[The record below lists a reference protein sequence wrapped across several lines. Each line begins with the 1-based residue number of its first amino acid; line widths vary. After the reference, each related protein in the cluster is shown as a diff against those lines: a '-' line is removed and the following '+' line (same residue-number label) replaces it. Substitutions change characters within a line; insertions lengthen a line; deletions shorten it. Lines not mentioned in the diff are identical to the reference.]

1 MAYIVFHTT
10 AFLNEDDTSSMTA
23 AALKAAGITSVKG
36 YGGIDVPVNSEGYLT
51 NPAQHLPAGM
61 LDKLKRAWTASDGNA
76 NTFFNQNI
84 DGTPVKDILAQ
95 CPSQQ
100 SYGIAK
106 ELGLPDGTSV
116 PCKAF
121 TDHDYQRIKYKSGS
135 SVPTSDGT
143 DGGAGD
149 GAAGGTGDGAAGG
162 TGDGGTGD
170 GAADGTGDGGTGDG
184 AADGTGDWWSFFGS
198 KEFLIGAVA
207 VAGVIALIKTL
218 GNTIKARFRKCAK
231 VLYRMQKDFG
241 TKENGMDMKAVLPGV
256 GSKIMDWLG
265 MLWGSKTGKG
275 KNKGALGLRPFVDNY
290 KNELSADYQEARKAF
305 NMIASAGK
313 GIDVKKGEEQTS
325 GKMNNLQGES
335 QAVIYSS
342 FSEMLKSEPLN
353 EEETALNEALGVGAI
368 VALGSVAIKGGMY
381 LFSKKD
387 KNGNDV
393 GSAKAVQVTHQSTR
407 EICYSILNMFFSK
420 YFNMKAVSEKM
431 GMNVD
436 SLGDIDKSNVD
447 KFAKLAQAM
456 KQEQASGKGSKM
468 YARVEKNYNKMID
481 AYVRIANNVVNNF
494 ETYTKNSKGKDGKVK
509 TLSEKDANLLV
520 ASVEKLRAEV
530 NRQEDGYR
538 NNFFRVVNAI
548 ITSPEYTTYLDFI
561 IKDVIPVFKT
571 GLASDAD
578 FVLDIVPKVGE
589 YYILQQTNQQTELA
603 GGDTAKGNVVLA
615 RVLGF
620 DQSGEKSK
628 NPVIKFARVALLK
641 DPGLL
646 IRNSKNEYDMSSYKE
661 ENLDRTAFGQ
671 ARGEN
676 ADRSQNGDNVELTYN
691 KWMALDPIIATNVPG
706 DDRDGEDMGKT
717 KLYHRVVKT
726 EDGRE
731 LDEYI
736 FGISTKVKEASTTEF
751 TEDTNISEATGKAE
765 IPSEREEREETL
777 SRDVPEE
784 ISTDNT
790 QQDIVKLA
798 CANVT
803 KGTDLAADVKT
814 NQFTGAFIFLGNKCT
829 AKEADEKFK
838 TLGFEALD
846 GKTKEKEQ
854 IENNIANSIGYTHV
868 ARQDAGNIASIDDAV
883 KKIETRQ
890 TTSENL
896 VAKVDAITNNLYQ
909 VMDTM
914 KNNVPANTL
923 THPFGFQG
931 FGTKCFVTLPKE
943 KGKSGYYKE
952 LPTGVKDKRG
962 LDIVFNY
969 YPALVTE
976 DGSPVDP
983 TPYIKAE
990 SAAGVKNNNESLQ
1003 EADGNDA
1010 SAAGQPSASTQG
1022 PDTSVGTQNT
1032 AKPQQGAQGATPAP
1046 AGILGVAI
1054 SCRNIISAKANQI
1067 LPFHTA
1073 KIDKESIKNAI
1084 IALINDLVKAQLI
1097 EPVRGENLG
1106 GGNRQTTATAES
1118 FSIEYDKYFNV
1129 AESFMSSFGFNR
1141 ANKLHVNRTIKS
1153 PKSKLT
1159 YYALSEN
1166 AWGDGSKLD
1175 PEKYIKES
1183 LDNILAK
1190 NSTYDEFAKLAKNSH
1205 SINLIKI
1212 AEDCS
1217 YNTALPYNRYQMLT
1231 AANPLYEGLV
1241 IVRFDERG
1249 KLAESIR
1256 LGVKK
1261 IYCETV

>member
-51 NPAQHLPAGM
+51 NPAQHLPDGM
-61 LDKLKRAWTASDGNA
+61 LDKLKGAWTSSNGDANA
-76 NTFFNQNI
+76 FFNQNI

-106 ELGLPDGTSV
+106 ELGLPDGTAV
-116 PCKAF
+116 PCKEF
-121 TDHDYQRIKYKSGS
+121 TDHDYQHIKYDSGS
-135 SVPTSDGT
+135 SVPPSSGT
-143 DGGAGD
+143 DAAGAGAADSVADAGAGAAAGAADSGSAVAGAGD
-149 GAAGGTGDGAAGG
+149 
-162 TGDGGTGD
+162 
-170 GAADGTGDGGTGDG
+170 
-184 AADGTGDWWSFFGS
+184 WWAFFGS

-241 TKENGMDMKAVLPGV
+241 TKQNGMDMKAVLPGV

-265 MLWGSKTGKG
+265 RLWGSKSGKG

-290 KNELSADYQEARKAF
+290 RNELSADYQEARKAF
-305 NMIASAGK
+305 NMIAASGK
-313 GIDVKKGEEQTS
+313 GIDDKKKGKEQTS

-335 QAVIYSS
+335 QTVMYSS

-393 GSAKAVQVTHQSTR
+393 GSPKAVQVTHQSTR

-456 KQEQASGKGSKM
+456 KQEQASGKGSKI
-468 YARVEKNYNKMID
+468 YTRVEKNYNQMVD
-481 AYVRIANNVVNNF
+481 AYVRIANKVVNNF

-509 TLSEKDANLLV
+509 ELSEKDSNLLV

-561 IKDVIPVFKT
+561 IKDVMPVFKT

-578 FVLDIVPKVGE
+578 FVLDIVPKAGE
-589 YYILQQTNQQTELA
+589 YYILQQTNQQTDLT

-628 NPVIKFARVALLK
+628 NPVINFARVALLK
-641 DPGLL
+641 DPGTLVL
-646 IRNSKNEYDMSSYKE
+646 NNNKYDMSSYKE

-676 ADRSQNGDNVELTYN
+676 ADKSENGDNVELTYN
-691 KWMALDPIIATNVPG
+691 KWMALNPVLAVNVPG
-706 DDRDGEDMGKT
+706 DMHEKT
-717 KLYHRVVKT
+717 PVAAKVYKRTAPSENGQEKQ
-726 EDGRE
+726 EQ
-731 LDEYI
+731 YI
-736 FGISTKVKEASTTEF
+736 IINPTSSESITYNESTTLY
-751 TEDTNISEATGKAE
+751 ED
-765 IPSEREEREETL
+765 
-777 SRDVPEE
+777 
-784 ISTDNT
+784 
-790 QQDIVKLA
+790 
-798 CANVT
+798 
-803 KGTDLAADVKT
+803 
-814 NQFTGAFIFLGNKCT
+814 
-829 AKEADEKFK
+829 DEK
-838 TLGFEALD
+838 TPE
-846 GKTKEKEQ
+846 
-854 IENNIANSIGYTHV
+854 ENNITTDTNNTTNAQEEETKSSSPVKNVIFVSGDTKTNIEIQANDATQEKVNAIVTNRDNNMGFTEVSPEEAEQIINAVANAKEETVQVQTAENLPEIINKQESANGGESEIGADVIIKNIDSISNSIAQQLGTLKIEDFTV
-868 ARQDAGNIASIDDAV
+868 TSGTAGRVTSKYNNGTIQLKNTVDKQRNFDSVVTFDTGAATKAG
-883 KKIETRQ
+883 KKIYIAAQPRTDNKNITVDLILVSGDGTNYDEIKFRGAQKDAYVSLTAPINAQNVKQGIETIV
-890 TTSENL
+890 N
-896 VAKVDAITNNLYQ
+896 
-909 VMDTM
+909 
-914 KNNVPANTL
+914 
-923 THPFGFQG
+923 
-931 FGTKCFVTLPKE
+931 
-943 KGKSGYYKE
+943 YYKKYAGKYTIE
-952 LPTGVKDKRG
+952 
-962 LDIVFNY
+962 
-969 YPALVTE
+969 
-976 DGSPVDP
+976 
-983 TPYIKAE
+983 E
-990 SAAGVKNNNESLQ
+990 S
-1003 EADGNDA
+1003 
-1010 SAAGQPSASTQG
+1010 
-1022 PDTSVGTQNT
+1022 
-1032 AKPQQGAQGATPAP
+1032 
-1046 AGILGVAI
+1046 
-1054 SCRNIISAKANQI
+1054 NI
-1067 LPFHTA
+1067 T
-1073 KIDKESIKNAI
+1073 
-1084 IALINDLVKAQLI
+1084 V
-1097 EPVRGENLG
+1097 
-1106 GGNRQTTATAES
+1106 
-1118 FSIEYDKYFNV
+1118 EYDKYFNV
-1129 AESFMSSFGFNR
+1129 AESFMSSFGFNG
-1141 ANKLHVNRTIKS
+1141 ANKLHVNRTIKT

-1183 LDNILAK
+1183 LDAILAK

-1205 SINLIKI
+1205 SINFIKI
-1212 AEDCS
+1212 DEDCS

-1241 IVRFDERG
+1241 VVRFDERG
-1249 KLAESIR
+1249 KLAEAIR

>member
-36 YGGIDVPVNSEGYLT
+36 YGGIDVPVNSEGYLK
-51 NPAQHLPAGM
+51 NPAQHLPDGM

-76 NTFFNQNI
+76 NAFFNQNI

-106 ELGLPDGTSV
+106 ELGLHDGTAV
-116 PCKAF
+116 PCKEF
-121 TDHDYQRIKYKSGS
+121 TDHDYQHIKYDSDS
-135 SVPTSDGT
+135 SVPPSSGT
-143 DGGAGD
+143 DAAGAGAADSVADTGAGAAAGAADPGSAGAGAGD
-149 GAAGGTGDGAAGG
+149 
-162 TGDGGTGD
+162 
-170 GAADGTGDGGTGDG
+170 
-184 AADGTGDWWSFFGS
+184 WWAFFGS

-207 VAGVIALIKTL
+207 VAGVIALIKAL

-241 TKENGMDMKAVLPGV
+241 TKQNGMDMKAVLPGV

-265 MLWGSKTGKG
+265 RLWGSKAGNG

-290 KNELSADYQEARKAF
+290 RNELSADYQEARKAF
-305 NMIASAGK
+305 NMIATAGK
-313 GIDVKKGEEQTS
+313 GIDDKKKGKEQTS
-325 GKMNNLQGES
+325 GKMNNLQSES
-335 QAVIYSS
+335 QTVIYSS

-393 GSAKAVQVTHQSTR
+393 GSPKAVQVTRQSTR

-468 YARVEKNYNKMID
+468 YARVEKNYNQMVD
-481 AYVRIANNVVNNF
+481 AYVRIANSVVNNF

-509 TLSEKDANLLV
+509 ELSEKDSNLLV

-578 FVLDIVPKVGE
+578 FVLDIVPKAGE
-589 YYILQQTNQQTELA
+589 YYILQQTNQQTDLT

-628 NPVIKFARVALLK
+628 NPVINFARVALLK
-641 DPGLL
+641 DPGTLVL
-646 IRNSKNEYDMSSYKE
+646 NNNKYDMSSYKE

-676 ADRSQNGDNVELTYN
+676 ADKSENGDNVELTYN
-691 KWMALDPIIATNVPG
+691 KWMALNPVLAVNVPG
-706 DDRDGEDMGKT
+706 DMHEKTPAAAKVYKRTAPSENGQERQEKQEQYIIINPTSSESITYDESKTLYEDDEKTPEENNTTTDTNNTTNAQQEETKSSSPVKNVIFVSGNTKTNIEIQANDATQEKVNAIVTNRDNNMG
-717 KLYHRVVKT
+717 
-726 EDGRE
+726 
-731 LDEYI
+731 
-736 FGISTKVKEASTTEF
+736 F
-751 TEDTNISEATGKAE
+751 TEVSPEEAEQIINAVANAK
-765 IPSEREEREETL
+765 EETVQVQTAENL
-777 SRDVPEE
+777 PEIINKQESANGGESEIGADVIIKNIDS
-784 ISTDNT
+784 ISNSIAQQLGTLKIEDFTVTSGTAGRVTSKYNNGTIQLKNTIDKQRNFDTVVTFDTGATTKAGKKIYIAAQPRTDNKNIT
-790 QQDIVKLA
+790 VDLILVSGDGTNYDEIKFRGAQKDAYVSLTAPINAQNVKQ
-798 CANVT
+798 
-803 KGTDLAADVKT
+803 G
-814 NQFTGAFIFLGNKCT
+814 
-829 AKEADEKFK
+829 
-838 TLGFEALD
+838 
-846 GKTKEKEQ
+846 
-854 IENNIANSIGYTHV
+854 
-868 ARQDAGNIASIDDAV
+868 
-883 KKIETRQ
+883 IETIV
-890 TTSENL
+890 N
-896 VAKVDAITNNLYQ
+896 
-909 VMDTM
+909 
-914 KNNVPANTL
+914 
-923 THPFGFQG
+923 
-931 FGTKCFVTLPKE
+931 
-943 KGKSGYYKE
+943 YYKQYAGKYTIE
-952 LPTGVKDKRG
+952 
-962 LDIVFNY
+962 
-969 YPALVTE
+969 
-976 DGSPVDP
+976 
-983 TPYIKAE
+983 E
-990 SAAGVKNNNESLQ
+990 S
-1003 EADGNDA
+1003 
-1010 SAAGQPSASTQG
+1010 
-1022 PDTSVGTQNT
+1022 
-1032 AKPQQGAQGATPAP
+1032 
-1046 AGILGVAI
+1046 
-1054 SCRNIISAKANQI
+1054 NI
-1067 LPFHTA
+1067 T
-1073 KIDKESIKNAI
+1073 
-1084 IALINDLVKAQLI
+1084 V
-1097 EPVRGENLG
+1097 
-1106 GGNRQTTATAES
+1106 
-1118 FSIEYDKYFNV
+1118 EYDKYFNV
-1129 AESFMSSFGFNR
+1129 AESFMSSFGFNG
-1141 ANKLHVNRTIKS
+1141 ANKLHVNRTIKA
-1153 PKSKLT
+1153 PKSKFT

-1183 LDNILAK
+1183 LDAILAK
-1190 NSTYDEFAKLAKNSH
+1190 NSTYDEFAKLAKSSH
-1205 SINLIKI
+1205 TINLIKI
-1212 AEDCS
+1212 DEDCS

-1241 IVRFDERG
+1241 VVRFDKRG
-1249 KLAESIR
+1249 KLVEAIR

>member
-36 YGGIDVPVNSEGYLT
+36 YGGIDVPVNSEGYLK
-51 NPAQHLPAGM
+51 NPAQHLPDGM
-61 LDKLKRAWTASDGNA
+61 LDKLKRAWTSSNGDANA
-76 NTFFNQNI
+76 FFNQNI

-106 ELGLPDGTSV
+106 ELGLPDGTAV
-116 PCKAF
+116 PCKEF
-121 TDHDYQRIKYKSGS
+121 TDHDYQHIKYDSGS
-135 SVPTSDGT
+135 SVPPSSGT
-143 DGGAGD
+143 DAAGAGAADSVADAGAGAAAGAADSGSAGAGAGD
-149 GAAGGTGDGAAGG
+149 
-162 TGDGGTGD
+162 
-170 GAADGTGDGGTGDG
+170 
-184 AADGTGDWWSFFGS
+184 WWAFFGS

-265 MLWGSKTGKG
+265 RLWGSKSGKG

-290 KNELSADYQEARKAF
+290 RNELSADYQEARKAF
-305 NMIASAGK
+305 NMIAVAGK
-313 GIDVKKGEEQTS
+313 GINDKKKGNEQTS
-325 GKMNNLQGES
+325 GKMNSLQGES
-335 QAVIYSS
+335 QTVMYSS

-353 EEETALNEALGVGAI
+353 EEETTLNEGAGAI
-368 VALGSVAIKGGMY
+368 VALGAVKVIAGMY
-381 LFSKKD
+381 QYSKKD

-393 GSAKAVQVTHQSTR
+393 GSPKAVQVTRQSTR

-468 YARVEKNYNKMID
+468 YARVEKNYNQMVD
-481 AYVRIANNVVNNF
+481 AYVRIANSVVNNF
-494 ETYTKNSKGKDGKVK
+494 EKYTKNSKGKDGKLK
-509 TLSEKDANLLV
+509 ELSEKDSNLLV

-578 FVLDIVPKVGE
+578 FVLDIVPKAGE
-589 YYILQQTNQQTELA
+589 YYILHQSNQQTELA

-628 NPVIKFARVALLK
+628 NPVINFARVALLK
-641 DPGLL
+641 DPGTLVL
-646 IRNSKNEYDMSSYKE
+646 NDNKYDMSSYKE

-676 ADRSQNGDNVELTYN
+676 ADKSENGDNVELTYN
-691 KWMALDPIIATNVPG
+691 KWMALNPVLAVNVPG
-706 DDRDGEDMGKT
+706 DMHEKT
-717 KLYHRVVKT
+717 PAAAKVYKRTAPSKNGQ
-726 EDGRE
+726 EKQE
-731 LDEYI
+731 QEQYI
-736 FGISTKVKEASTTEF
+736 IINPTSSESITYNESTTLYEDDEKTPEENNTTTDTKNTTNGQQEETKSSSPVKNVIFVSGNTKTNIEIQANDTTQEKVNAIVTNRDNNMGF
-751 TEDTNISEATGKAE
+751 TEVSPEEAEQIINAVANAK
-765 IPSEREEREETL
+765 EETAQVQTVENL
-777 SRDVPEE
+777 PEIINKQESANGGESEIGADVIIKNIDS
-784 ISTDNT
+784 ISNSIAQQLGTLKIEDFTVTSGTAGRVTSKYNNGTIQLKNTVDNQRNFDTVVTFDTGATTKAGKKIYIAAQPRTDNKNIT
-790 QQDIVKLA
+790 VDLILASGDGTNYDEIKFHGAQKDAYVSLTAPINVQNVKQ
-798 CANVT
+798 
-803 KGTDLAADVKT
+803 G
-814 NQFTGAFIFLGNKCT
+814 
-829 AKEADEKFK
+829 
-838 TLGFEALD
+838 
-846 GKTKEKEQ
+846 
-854 IENNIANSIGYTHV
+854 
-868 ARQDAGNIASIDDAV
+868 
-883 KKIETRQ
+883 IETIV
-890 TTSENL
+890 N
-896 VAKVDAITNNLYQ
+896 
-909 VMDTM
+909 
-914 KNNVPANTL
+914 
-923 THPFGFQG
+923 
-931 FGTKCFVTLPKE
+931 
-943 KGKSGYYKE
+943 YYKQYAGKYTIE
-952 LPTGVKDKRG
+952 
-962 LDIVFNY
+962 
-969 YPALVTE
+969 
-976 DGSPVDP
+976 
-983 TPYIKAE
+983 E
-990 SAAGVKNNNESLQ
+990 S
-1003 EADGNDA
+1003 
-1010 SAAGQPSASTQG
+1010 
-1022 PDTSVGTQNT
+1022 
-1032 AKPQQGAQGATPAP
+1032 
-1046 AGILGVAI
+1046 
-1054 SCRNIISAKANQI
+1054 NI
-1067 LPFHTA
+1067 T
-1073 KIDKESIKNAI
+1073 
-1084 IALINDLVKAQLI
+1084 V
-1097 EPVRGENLG
+1097 
-1106 GGNRQTTATAES
+1106 
-1118 FSIEYDKYFNV
+1118 EYDKYFNV
-1129 AESFMSSFGFNR
+1129 AESFMSSFGFNG
-1141 ANKLHVNRTIKS
+1141 ANKLHVNRTIKA

-1183 LDNILAK
+1183 LDSILAK
-1190 NSTYDEFAKLAKNSH
+1190 NSTYDEFAKLAKSSH
-1205 SINLIKI
+1205 TINLIKI
-1212 AEDCS
+1212 DEDCS

-1241 IVRFDERG
+1241 VVRFDERG
-1249 KLAESIR
+1249 KLVEAIR

>member
-36 YGGIDVPVNSEGYLT
+36 YGGIDVPVNSEGYLK
-51 NPAQHLPAGM
+51 NPAQHLPDGM

-106 ELGLPDGTSV
+106 ELGLPDGTAV
-116 PCKAF
+116 PCKEF
-121 TDHDYQRIKYKSGS
+121 TDHDYQHIKYDSNS
-135 SVPTSDGT
+135 SVPPSSGT
-143 DGGAGD
+143 DAAGAGAADSVADTGAGAAAGAADSGSVGAGAGD
-149 GAAGGTGDGAAGG
+149 
-162 TGDGGTGD
+162 
-170 GAADGTGDGGTGDG
+170 
-184 AADGTGDWWSFFGS
+184 WWAFFGS

-207 VAGVIALIKTL
+207 VAGVIALIKAL

-265 MLWGSKTGKG
+265 RLWGSKSGKG

-290 KNELSADYQEARKAF
+290 RNELSADYQEARKAF
-305 NMIASAGK
+305 NMIAAAGK
-313 GIDVKKGEEQTS
+313 GINDKKKGNEQTS
-325 GKMNNLQGES
+325 RKMNSLQGES
-335 QAVIYSS
+335 QTVIYSS
-342 FSEMLKSEPLN
+342 FSELLKSEPLN
-353 EEETALNEALGVGAI
+353 EEETTLNEGAGAI
-368 VALGSVAIKGGMY
+368 VALGAVKFAAGMY
-381 LFSKKD
+381 QYLKKD

-456 KQEQASGKGSKM
+456 KQEQASGKGSKI
-468 YARVEKNYNKMID
+468 YTRVEKNYNQMVD
-481 AYVRIANNVVNNF
+481 AYVRIANSVVNNF
-494 ETYTKNSKGKDGKVK
+494 EKYTKNSKGKDGKVK
-509 TLSEKDANLLV
+509 ELSEKDSNLLV

-578 FVLDIVPKVGE
+578 FVLDIVPKAGE
-589 YYILQQTNQQTELA
+589 YYILQQTNQQTDLA
-603 GGDTAKGNVVLA
+603 DGDTAKGNVVLA

-628 NPVIKFARVALLK
+628 NPVINFARVALLK
-641 DPGLL
+641 DPGTLVL
-646 IRNSKNEYDMSSYKE
+646 NNNKYDMSSYKE

-676 ADRSQNGDNVELTYN
+676 ADKSENGDNVELTYN
-691 KWMALDPIIATNVPG
+691 KWMALNPVLAVNVPG
-706 DDRDGEDMGKT
+706 DIHEKT
-717 KLYHRVVKT
+717 PAVAKVYKRTSPNENGQEKQ
-726 EDGRE
+726 EQ
-731 LDEYI
+731 YI
-736 FGISTKVKEASTTEF
+736 IINPTSSESISYNESTTLYEDDEK
-751 TEDTNISEATGKAE
+751 TPEENNTTTDTNNT
-765 IPSEREEREETL
+765 T
-777 SRDVPEE
+777 
-784 ISTDNT
+784 NT
-790 QQDIVKLA
+790 QQEETKSSSPVKNVIFVSGNTKTNIEIQANDTTQEKVNAIVTNRDNNMGFTEVSPEEA
-798 CANVT
+798 EQIINAVANAKEETVQVQT
-803 KGTDLAADVKT
+803 AENLPEIINKQESANGGESEIGADVIIKNIDSISNSIAQQLGT
-814 NQFTGAFIFLGNKCT
+814 LKIEDFTVTSGTAGRVTSKYNNGTIQLKNTAENQRNFDSVVTFDTGAT
-829 AKEADEKFK
+829 
-838 TLGFEALD
+838 
-846 GKTKEKEQ
+846 TK
-854 IENNIANSIGYTHV
+854 
-868 ARQDAGNIASIDDAV
+868 AG
-883 KKIETRQ
+883 KKIYIAAQPRTDNKNITVDLILVSGDGTNYDEIKFRGAQKDAYVSLTAPINVQNVKQGIETIV
-890 TTSENL
+890 N
-896 VAKVDAITNNLYQ
+896 
-909 VMDTM
+909 
-914 KNNVPANTL
+914 
-923 THPFGFQG
+923 
-931 FGTKCFVTLPKE
+931 
-943 KGKSGYYKE
+943 YYKQYAGKYTIE
-952 LPTGVKDKRG
+952 
-962 LDIVFNY
+962 
-969 YPALVTE
+969 
-976 DGSPVDP
+976 
-983 TPYIKAE
+983 E
-990 SAAGVKNNNESLQ
+990 S
-1003 EADGNDA
+1003 
-1010 SAAGQPSASTQG
+1010 
-1022 PDTSVGTQNT
+1022 
-1032 AKPQQGAQGATPAP
+1032 
-1046 AGILGVAI
+1046 
-1054 SCRNIISAKANQI
+1054 NI
-1067 LPFHTA
+1067 T
-1073 KIDKESIKNAI
+1073 
-1084 IALINDLVKAQLI
+1084 V
-1097 EPVRGENLG
+1097 
-1106 GGNRQTTATAES
+1106 
-1118 FSIEYDKYFNV
+1118 EYDKYFNV
-1129 AESFMSSFGFNR
+1129 AESFMSSFGFNG
-1141 ANKLHVNRTIKS
+1141 ANKLHVNRTIKA

-1183 LDNILAK
+1183 LDAILAK
-1190 NSTYDEFAKLAKNSH
+1190 NSTYDEFAKLAKSSH
-1205 SINLIKI
+1205 TINLIKI
-1212 AEDCS
+1212 DEDCS

-1241 IVRFDERG
+1241 VVRFDERG
-1249 KLAESIR
+1249 KLVEAIR

>member
-61 LDKLKRAWTASDGNA
+61 LDKLKRAWTSSNGDANA
-76 NTFFNQNI
+76 FFNQNI

-106 ELGLPDGTSV
+106 ELGLPDGTAV
-116 PCKAF
+116 PCKEF
-121 TDHDYQRIKYKSGS
+121 TDHDYQHIKYDSGS
-135 SVPTSDGT
+135 SVPPSSGT
-143 DGGAGD
+143 DAAGAGAADSVADAGADAAAGAADSGGAGA
-149 GAAGGTGDGAAGG
+149 GA
-162 TGDGGTGD
+162 
-170 GAADGTGDGGTGDG
+170 
-184 AADGTGDWWSFFGS
+184 GDWWAFFGS

-218 GNTIKARFRKCAK
+218 GNTIKVRFRKCAK

-265 MLWGSKTGKG
+265 RLWGSKSGKG

-290 KNELSADYQEARKAF
+290 RNELSADYQEARKAF
-305 NMIASAGK
+305 NMIAAAGK
-313 GIDVKKGEEQTS
+313 GINDKNKGKEQTN
-325 GKMNNLQGES
+325 GKMNNLQSES
-335 QAVIYSS
+335 QTVIYSS

-353 EEETALNEALGVGAI
+353 EEETALNEGAGAI
-368 VALGSVAIKGGMY
+368 VALGAVKFAAGMY
-381 LFSKKD
+381 QYLKKD

-468 YARVEKNYNKMID
+468 YARVEKNYNQMVD
-481 AYVRIANNVVNNF
+481 AYVRIANSVVNNF
-494 ETYTKNSKGKDGKVK
+494 EKYTKNSKGKDGKVK
-509 TLSEKDANLLV
+509 ELSEKDSNLLV

-561 IKDVIPVFKT
+561 IKDVMPVFKT

-578 FVLDIVPKVGE
+578 FVLDIVPKAGE
-589 YYILQQTNQQTELA
+589 YYILQQTNQQTDLT

-628 NPVIKFARVALLK
+628 NPVINFARVALLK
-641 DPGLL
+641 DPGTLVL
-646 IRNSKNEYDMSSYKE
+646 NNNKYDMSSYKE

-676 ADRSQNGDNVELTYN
+676 ADKSENGDNVELTYN
-691 KWMALDPIIATNVPG
+691 KWMALNPVLAVNVPG
-706 DDRDGEDMGKT
+706 DM
-717 KLYHRVVKT
+717 H
-726 EDGRE
+726 
-731 LDEYI
+731 
-736 FGISTKVKEASTTEF
+736 
-751 TEDTNISEATGKAE
+751 
-765 IPSEREEREETL
+765 
-777 SRDVPEE
+777 
-784 ISTDNT
+784 
-790 QQDIVKLA
+790 
-798 CANVT
+798 
-803 KGTDLAADVKT
+803 
-814 NQFTGAFIFLGNKCT
+814 
-829 AKEADEKFK
+829 EK
-838 TLGFEALD
+838 
-846 GKTKEKEQ
+846 
-854 IENNIANSIGYTHV
+854 
-868 ARQDAGNIASIDDAV
+868 
-883 KKIETRQ
+883 
-890 TTSENL
+890 
-896 VAKVDAITNNLYQ
+896 
-909 VMDTM
+909 
-914 KNNVPANTL
+914 
-923 THPFGFQG
+923 
-931 FGTKCFVTLPKE
+931 
-943 KGKSGYYKE
+943 
-952 LPTGVKDKRG
+952 
-962 LDIVFNY
+962 
-969 YPALVTE
+969 
-976 DGSPVDP
+976 
-983 TPYIKAE
+983 
-990 SAAGVKNNNESLQ
+990 
-1003 EADGNDA
+1003 
-1010 SAAGQPSASTQG
+1010 
-1022 PDTSVGTQNT
+1022 
-1032 AKPQQGAQGATPAP
+1032 TPAP
-1046 AGILGVAI
+1046 AKVYKRTAPSENGQEKQEQYIIINPTSSESITYNESTTLYEDDEKTPEENNITTDTNNTTNAQEEETKSSSPVKNVIFVSGNTKTNIEIQANDATQEKVNAIVTNRDNNMGFTEVSPEEAEQIINAVANAKEETVQVQTVENLPEIINKQESANGGESEIGADVIIKNIDSISNSIAQQLGTLKIEDFTVT
-1054 SCRNIISAKANQI
+1054 SG
-1067 LPFHTA
+1067 TA
-1073 KIDKESIKNAI
+1073 GRVTSKYNNGTIQLKNTIDKQRNFDTVVTFDTGATTKAGKKIYIAAQPRTDNKNITVDLILVSGDGTNYDEIKFRGAQKDAYVSLTAPINAQNVKQGIETIVNYYKQYAGKYTIEESNIT
-1084 IALINDLVKAQLI
+1084 V
-1097 EPVRGENLG
+1097 
-1106 GGNRQTTATAES
+1106 
-1118 FSIEYDKYFNV
+1118 EYDKYFNV
-1129 AESFMSSFGFNR
+1129 AESFMSSFGFNG
-1141 ANKLHVNRTIKS
+1141 ANKLHVNRTIKA
-1153 PKSKLT
+1153 PKSKFT

-1183 LDNILAK
+1183 LDAILAK
-1190 NSTYDEFAKLAKNSH
+1190 NSTYDEFAKLAKSSH
-1205 SINLIKI
+1205 TINLIKI
-1212 AEDCS
+1212 DEDCS

-1241 IVRFDERG
+1241 VVRFDERG
-1249 KLAESIR
+1249 KLVEAIR

>member
-51 NPAQHLPAGM
+51 NPAQHLPDGM
-61 LDKLKRAWTASDGNA
+61 LDKLKRAWTSSNGDANA
-76 NTFFNQNI
+76 FFNQNI

-106 ELGLPDGTSV
+106 ELGLPDGTAV
-116 PCKAF
+116 PCKEF
-121 TDHDYQRIKYKSGS
+121 TDHDYQHIKYDSGS
-135 SVPTSDGT
+135 SVPPSSGT
-143 DGGAGD
+143 DAAGAGAADSVADAGAGAAAGVADSGSAGAGAGD
-149 GAAGGTGDGAAGG
+149 
-162 TGDGGTGD
+162 
-170 GAADGTGDGGTGDG
+170 
-184 AADGTGDWWSFFGS
+184 WWAFFGS

-218 GNTIKARFRKCAK
+218 GNTIKVRFRKCAK

-265 MLWGSKTGKG
+265 RLWGSKSGKG

-290 KNELSADYQEARKAF
+290 RNELSVDYQEARKAF
-305 NMIASAGK
+305 NMIAAAGK
-313 GIDVKKGEEQTS
+313 GINDKKKGNEQTS
-325 GKMNNLQGES
+325 GKMNSLQDES
-335 QAVIYSS
+335 QTVMYSS
-342 FSEMLKSEPLN
+342 FSEMLKSKPLN
-353 EEETALNEALGVGAI
+353 EEETALNEGAGAI
-368 VALGSVAIKGGMY
+368 VALGSIIVRGGMY
-381 LFSKKD
+381 MYSKKD

-468 YARVEKNYNKMID
+468 YARVEKNYNQMVD
-481 AYVRIANNVVNNF
+481 AYVRIANSVVNNF
-494 ETYTKNSKGKDGKVK
+494 EKYTKNSKGRDGKVK
-509 TLSEKDANLLV
+509 ELSEKDSNLLV

-578 FVLDIVPKVGE
+578 FVLDIVPKAGE

-628 NPVIKFARVALLK
+628 NPVINFARVALLK
-641 DPGLL
+641 DPDTLVL
-646 IRNSKNEYDMSSYKE
+646 NNNKYDMSSYKE

-676 ADRSQNGDNVELTYN
+676 ADKSENGDNVELTYN
-691 KWMALDPIIATNVPG
+691 KWMALNPVLAVNVPG
-706 DDRDGEDMGKT
+706 DMHEKT
-717 KLYHRVVKT
+717 PAAAKVYKRTAPSKNGQ
-726 EDGRE
+726 EE
-731 LDEYI
+731 QEQYI
-736 FGISTKVKEASTTEF
+736 IINPTSSESITYNESTTLY
-751 TEDTNISEATGKAE
+751 ED
-765 IPSEREEREETL
+765 
-777 SRDVPEE
+777 
-784 ISTDNT
+784 
-790 QQDIVKLA
+790 
-798 CANVT
+798 
-803 KGTDLAADVKT
+803 
-814 NQFTGAFIFLGNKCT
+814 
-829 AKEADEKFK
+829 DEK
-838 TLGFEALD
+838 TPV
-846 GKTKEKEQ
+846 
-854 IENNIANSIGYTHV
+854 ENNITTDTNNTTNAQEEETKSSSPVKNVIFVSGNTKTNIEIQANDATQEKVNAIVTNRDNNMGFTEVSPEEAEQIINAVANAKEETVQVQTAENLPEIINKQESANGGESEIGADVIIKNIDSISNSIAQQLGTLKIEDFTV
-868 ARQDAGNIASIDDAV
+868 TSGTAGRVTSKYNNGTIQLKNTVDSKQRNFDTVVTFDTGATTKAG
-883 KKIETRQ
+883 KKIYIAAQPRTDNKNITVDLILASGDGTNYDEIKFRGAQKDAYVSLTAPINVQNVKQGIETIV
-890 TTSENL
+890 N
-896 VAKVDAITNNLYQ
+896 
-909 VMDTM
+909 
-914 KNNVPANTL
+914 
-923 THPFGFQG
+923 
-931 FGTKCFVTLPKE
+931 
-943 KGKSGYYKE
+943 YYKQYAGKYTIE
-952 LPTGVKDKRG
+952 
-962 LDIVFNY
+962 
-969 YPALVTE
+969 
-976 DGSPVDP
+976 
-983 TPYIKAE
+983 E
-990 SAAGVKNNNESLQ
+990 S
-1003 EADGNDA
+1003 
-1010 SAAGQPSASTQG
+1010 
-1022 PDTSVGTQNT
+1022 
-1032 AKPQQGAQGATPAP
+1032 
-1046 AGILGVAI
+1046 
-1054 SCRNIISAKANQI
+1054 NI
-1067 LPFHTA
+1067 T
-1073 KIDKESIKNAI
+1073 
-1084 IALINDLVKAQLI
+1084 V
-1097 EPVRGENLG
+1097 
-1106 GGNRQTTATAES
+1106 
-1118 FSIEYDKYFNV
+1118 EYDKYFNV
-1129 AESFMSSFGFNR
+1129 AESFMSSFGFNG
-1141 ANKLHVNRTIKS
+1141 ANKLHVNRTIKA

-1183 LDNILAK
+1183 LDSILAK
-1190 NSTYDEFAKLAKNSH
+1190 NSTYDEFAKLAKSSH
-1205 SINLIKI
+1205 TINLIKI
-1212 AEDCS
+1212 DEDCS

-1231 AANPLYEGLV
+1231 VANPLYEGLV
-1241 IVRFDERG
+1241 VVRFDKRG
-1249 KLAESIR
+1249 KLVEAIR

>member
-61 LDKLKRAWTASDGNA
+61 LDKLKRAWTSSNGDANA
-76 NTFFNQNI
+76 FFNQNI

-106 ELGLPDGTSV
+106 ELGLPDGTAV
-116 PCKAF
+116 PCKEF
-121 TDHDYQRIKYKSGS
+121 TDHDYQHIKYDSGS
-135 SVPTSDGT
+135 SVPPSSGT
-143 DGGAGD
+143 DAAGAGAADSVADAGADAAAGAADSGGAGA
-149 GAAGGTGDGAAGG
+149 GA
-162 TGDGGTGD
+162 
-170 GAADGTGDGGTGDG
+170 
-184 AADGTGDWWSFFGS
+184 GDWWAFFGS

-218 GNTIKARFRKCAK
+218 GNTIKVRFRKCAK

-265 MLWGSKTGKG
+265 RLWGSKSGKG

-290 KNELSADYQEARKAF
+290 RNELSADYQEARKAF
-305 NMIASAGK
+305 NMIAAAGK
-313 GIDVKKGEEQTS
+313 GINDKNKGKEQTN
-325 GKMNNLQGES
+325 GKMNNLQSES
-335 QAVIYSS
+335 QTVIYSS

-353 EEETALNEALGVGAI
+353 EEETALNEGAGAI
-368 VALGSVAIKGGMY
+368 VALGAVKFAAGMY
-381 LFSKKD
+381 QYLKKD

-468 YARVEKNYNKMID
+468 YARVEKNYNQMVD
-481 AYVRIANNVVNNF
+481 AYVRIANSVVNNF
-494 ETYTKNSKGKDGKVK
+494 EKYTKNSKGKDGKVK
-509 TLSEKDANLLV
+509 ELSEKDSNLLV

-561 IKDVIPVFKT
+561 IKDVMPVFKT

-578 FVLDIVPKVGE
+578 FVLDIVPKAGE
-589 YYILQQTNQQTELA
+589 YYILQQTNQQTDLT

-628 NPVIKFARVALLK
+628 NPVINFARVALLK
-641 DPGLL
+641 DPGTLVL
-646 IRNSKNEYDMSSYKE
+646 NNNKYDMSSYKE

-676 ADRSQNGDNVELTYN
+676 ADKSENGDNVELTYN
-691 KWMALDPIIATNVPG
+691 KWMALNPVLAVNVPG
-706 DDRDGEDMGKT
+706 DM
-717 KLYHRVVKT
+717 H
-726 EDGRE
+726 
-731 LDEYI
+731 
-736 FGISTKVKEASTTEF
+736 
-751 TEDTNISEATGKAE
+751 
-765 IPSEREEREETL
+765 
-777 SRDVPEE
+777 
-784 ISTDNT
+784 
-790 QQDIVKLA
+790 
-798 CANVT
+798 
-803 KGTDLAADVKT
+803 
-814 NQFTGAFIFLGNKCT
+814 
-829 AKEADEKFK
+829 EK
-838 TLGFEALD
+838 
-846 GKTKEKEQ
+846 
-854 IENNIANSIGYTHV
+854 
-868 ARQDAGNIASIDDAV
+868 
-883 KKIETRQ
+883 
-890 TTSENL
+890 
-896 VAKVDAITNNLYQ
+896 
-909 VMDTM
+909 
-914 KNNVPANTL
+914 
-923 THPFGFQG
+923 
-931 FGTKCFVTLPKE
+931 
-943 KGKSGYYKE
+943 
-952 LPTGVKDKRG
+952 
-962 LDIVFNY
+962 
-969 YPALVTE
+969 
-976 DGSPVDP
+976 
-983 TPYIKAE
+983 
-990 SAAGVKNNNESLQ
+990 
-1003 EADGNDA
+1003 
-1010 SAAGQPSASTQG
+1010 
-1022 PDTSVGTQNT
+1022 
-1032 AKPQQGAQGATPAP
+1032 TPAP
-1046 AGILGVAI
+1046 AKVYKRTAPSENGQEKQEQYIIINPTSSESITYNESTTLYEDDEKTPEENNITTDTNNTTNAQEEETKSSSPVKNVIFVSGDTKTNIEIQANDATQEKVNAIVTNRDNNMGFTEVSPEEAEQIINAVANAKEETVQVQTVENLPEIINKQESANGGESEIGADVIIKNIDSISNSIAQQLGTLKIEDFTVT
-1054 SCRNIISAKANQI
+1054 SG
-1067 LPFHTA
+1067 TA
-1073 KIDKESIKNAI
+1073 GRVTSKYNNGTIQLKNTIDKQRNFDTVVTFDTGATTKAGKKIYIAAQPRTDNKNITVDLILVSGDGTNYDEIKFRGAQKDAYVSLTAPINAQNVKQGIETIVNYYKQYAGKYTIEESNIT
-1084 IALINDLVKAQLI
+1084 V
-1097 EPVRGENLG
+1097 
-1106 GGNRQTTATAES
+1106 
-1118 FSIEYDKYFNV
+1118 EYDKYFNV
-1129 AESFMSSFGFNR
+1129 AESFMSSFGFNG
-1141 ANKLHVNRTIKS
+1141 ANKLHVNRTIKA
-1153 PKSKLT
+1153 PKSKFT

-1183 LDNILAK
+1183 LDAILAK
-1190 NSTYDEFAKLAKNSH
+1190 NSTYDEFAKLAKSSH
-1205 SINLIKI
+1205 TINLIKI
-1212 AEDCS
+1212 DEDCS

-1241 IVRFDERG
+1241 VVRFDERG
-1249 KLAESIR
+1249 KLVEAIR

>member
-51 NPAQHLPAGM
+51 NPAQHLPDGM
-61 LDKLKRAWTASDGNA
+61 LDKLKRAWTSSNGDANA
-76 NTFFNQNI
+76 FFNQNI

-106 ELGLPDGTSV
+106 ELGLPDGTAV
-116 PCKAF
+116 PCKEF
-121 TDHDYQRIKYKSGS
+121 TDHDYQHIKYDSGS
-135 SVPTSDGT
+135 SVPPSSGT
-143 DGGAGD
+143 D
-149 GAAGGTGDGAAGG
+149 AAGA
-162 TGDGGTGD
+162 
-170 GAADGTGDGGTGDG
+170 GAADGVADAGAGAAAG
-184 AADGTGDWWSFFGS
+184 AADSGSAGAGAGDWWAFFGS

-218 GNTIKARFRKCAK
+218 GNTIKVRFRKCAK

-265 MLWGSKTGKG
+265 RLWGSKSGKG

-290 KNELSADYQEARKAF
+290 RNELSADYQEARKAF
-305 NMIASAGK
+305 NMIAAAGK
-313 GIDVKKGEEQTS
+313 GINDKNKGKEQTN
-325 GKMNNLQGES
+325 GKMNNLQSES
-335 QAVIYSS
+335 QTVIYSS
-342 FSEMLKSEPLN
+342 FSELLKSEPLN
-353 EEETALNEALGVGAI
+353 EEETVLNEGAGAI
-368 VALGSVAIKGGMY
+368 VALGAVKFAAGMY
-381 LFSKKD
+381 QYLKKD

-393 GSAKAVQVTHQSTR
+393 GSVKTVQVTHQSTR

-456 KQEQASGKGSKM
+456 KQEQASGKGSKI
-468 YARVEKNYNKMID
+468 YTRVEKNYNQMVD
-481 AYVRIANNVVNNF
+481 AYVRIANKVVNNF

-509 TLSEKDANLLV
+509 ELSEKDSNLLV

-578 FVLDIVPKVGE
+578 FVLDIVPKAGE
-589 YYILQQTNQQTELA
+589 YYILHQSNQQTDLTS
-603 GGDTAKGNVVLA
+603 GDTAKGNVVLA

-628 NPVIKFARVALLK
+628 NPVINFARVALLK
-641 DPGLL
+641 DPGTLVL
-646 IRNSKNEYDMSSYKE
+646 NNNKYDMSSYKE

-676 ADRSQNGDNVELTYN
+676 ADKSENGDNVELTYN
-691 KWMALDPIIATNVPG
+691 KWMALNPVLAVNVPG
-706 DDRDGEDMGKT
+706 DMHEKTPAAAKVYKRTAPSENGQEKQEQYIIINPTSSESITYDESKTLYEDDEKTPEENNTTTDTNNTTNAQQEETKSSSPVKNVIFVSGNTKTNIEIQANDATQEKVNAIVTNRDNNMG
-717 KLYHRVVKT
+717 
-726 EDGRE
+726 
-731 LDEYI
+731 
-736 FGISTKVKEASTTEF
+736 F
-751 TEDTNISEATGKAE
+751 TEVSPEEAEQIINAVANAK
-765 IPSEREEREETL
+765 EETVQVQTAENL
-777 SRDVPEE
+777 PEIINKQESANGGESEIGADVIIKNIDS
-784 ISTDNT
+784 ISNSIAQQLGTLKIEDFTVTSGTAGRVTSKYNNGTIQLKNTIDKQRNFDTVVTFDTGATTKAGKKIYIAAQPRTDNKNIT
-790 QQDIVKLA
+790 VDLILVSGDGTNYDEIKFRGAQKDAYVSLTAPINAQNVKQ
-798 CANVT
+798 
-803 KGTDLAADVKT
+803 G
-814 NQFTGAFIFLGNKCT
+814 
-829 AKEADEKFK
+829 
-838 TLGFEALD
+838 
-846 GKTKEKEQ
+846 
-854 IENNIANSIGYTHV
+854 
-868 ARQDAGNIASIDDAV
+868 
-883 KKIETRQ
+883 IETIV
-890 TTSENL
+890 N
-896 VAKVDAITNNLYQ
+896 
-909 VMDTM
+909 
-914 KNNVPANTL
+914 
-923 THPFGFQG
+923 
-931 FGTKCFVTLPKE
+931 
-943 KGKSGYYKE
+943 YYKQYAGKYTIE
-952 LPTGVKDKRG
+952 
-962 LDIVFNY
+962 
-969 YPALVTE
+969 
-976 DGSPVDP
+976 
-983 TPYIKAE
+983 E
-990 SAAGVKNNNESLQ
+990 S
-1003 EADGNDA
+1003 
-1010 SAAGQPSASTQG
+1010 
-1022 PDTSVGTQNT
+1022 
-1032 AKPQQGAQGATPAP
+1032 
-1046 AGILGVAI
+1046 
-1054 SCRNIISAKANQI
+1054 NI
-1067 LPFHTA
+1067 T
-1073 KIDKESIKNAI
+1073 
-1084 IALINDLVKAQLI
+1084 V
-1097 EPVRGENLG
+1097 
-1106 GGNRQTTATAES
+1106 
-1118 FSIEYDKYFNV
+1118 EYDKYFNV
-1129 AESFMSSFGFNR
+1129 AESFMSSFGFNG
-1141 ANKLHVNRTIKS
+1141 ANKLHVNRTIKA

-1183 LDNILAK
+1183 LDAILAK
-1190 NSTYDEFAKLAKNSH
+1190 NSTYDEFAKLAKSSH
-1205 SINLIKI
+1205 TINLIKI
-1212 AEDCS
+1212 DEDCS

-1241 IVRFDERG
+1241 VVRFDKRG
-1249 KLAESIR
+1249 KLVEAIR

>member
-51 NPAQHLPAGM
+51 NPAQHLPDGM
-61 LDKLKRAWTASDGNA
+61 LDKLKRAWTSSNGDANA
-76 NTFFNQNI
+76 FFNQNI

-106 ELGLPDGTSV
+106 ELGLPDGTAV
-116 PCKAF
+116 PCKEF
-121 TDHDYQRIKYKSGS
+121 TDHDYQHIKYDSGS
-135 SVPTSDGT
+135 SVPPSSGT
-143 DGGAGD
+143 DAAGAGAADSVADAGADAAAGAADSGGAGA
-149 GAAGGTGDGAAGG
+149 GA
-162 TGDGGTGD
+162 
-170 GAADGTGDGGTGDG
+170 
-184 AADGTGDWWSFFGS
+184 GDWWAFFGS

-218 GNTIKARFRKCAK
+218 GNTIKVRFRKCAK

-265 MLWGSKTGKG
+265 RLWGSKSGKG

-290 KNELSADYQEARKAF
+290 RNELSADYQEARKAF
-305 NMIASAGK
+305 NMIAAAGK
-313 GIDVKKGEEQTS
+313 GINDKNKGKEQTN
-325 GKMNNLQGES
+325 GKMNNLQSES
-335 QAVIYSS
+335 QTVIYSS

-353 EEETALNEALGVGAI
+353 EEETALNEGAGAI
-368 VALGSVAIKGGMY
+368 VALGAVKFAAGMY
-381 LFSKKD
+381 QYLKKD

-468 YARVEKNYNKMID
+468 YARVEKNYNQMVD
-481 AYVRIANNVVNNF
+481 AYVRIANSVVNNF
-494 ETYTKNSKGKDGKVK
+494 EKYTKNSKGKDGKVK
-509 TLSEKDANLLV
+509 ELSEKDSNLLV

-561 IKDVIPVFKT
+561 IKDVMPVFKT

-578 FVLDIVPKVGE
+578 FVLDIVPKAGE
-589 YYILQQTNQQTELA
+589 YYILQQTNQQTDLT

-628 NPVIKFARVALLK
+628 NPVINFARVALLK
-641 DPGLL
+641 DPGTLVL
-646 IRNSKNEYDMSSYKE
+646 NNNKYDMSSYKE
-661 ENLDRTAFGQ
+661 ENLDKTAFGQ

-676 ADRSQNGDNVELTYN
+676 ADKSENGDNVELTYN
-691 KWMALDPIIATNVPG
+691 KWMALNPVLAVNVPG
-706 DDRDGEDMGKT
+706 DM
-717 KLYHRVVKT
+717 H
-726 EDGRE
+726 
-731 LDEYI
+731 
-736 FGISTKVKEASTTEF
+736 
-751 TEDTNISEATGKAE
+751 
-765 IPSEREEREETL
+765 
-777 SRDVPEE
+777 
-784 ISTDNT
+784 
-790 QQDIVKLA
+790 
-798 CANVT
+798 
-803 KGTDLAADVKT
+803 
-814 NQFTGAFIFLGNKCT
+814 
-829 AKEADEKFK
+829 EK
-838 TLGFEALD
+838 
-846 GKTKEKEQ
+846 
-854 IENNIANSIGYTHV
+854 
-868 ARQDAGNIASIDDAV
+868 
-883 KKIETRQ
+883 
-890 TTSENL
+890 
-896 VAKVDAITNNLYQ
+896 
-909 VMDTM
+909 
-914 KNNVPANTL
+914 
-923 THPFGFQG
+923 
-931 FGTKCFVTLPKE
+931 
-943 KGKSGYYKE
+943 
-952 LPTGVKDKRG
+952 
-962 LDIVFNY
+962 
-969 YPALVTE
+969 
-976 DGSPVDP
+976 
-983 TPYIKAE
+983 
-990 SAAGVKNNNESLQ
+990 
-1003 EADGNDA
+1003 
-1010 SAAGQPSASTQG
+1010 
-1022 PDTSVGTQNT
+1022 
-1032 AKPQQGAQGATPAP
+1032 TPAP
-1046 AGILGVAI
+1046 AKVYKRTAPSENGQEKQEQYIIINPTSSESITYNESTTLYEDDEKTPEENNITTDTNNTTNAQEEETKSSSPVKNVIFVSGDTKTNIEIQANDATQEKVNAIVTNRDNNMGFTEVSPEEAEQIINAVANAKEETVQVQTVENLPEIINKQESANGGESEIGADVIIKNIDSISNSIAQQLGTLKIEDFTVT
-1054 SCRNIISAKANQI
+1054 SG
-1067 LPFHTA
+1067 TA
-1073 KIDKESIKNAI
+1073 GRVTSKYNNGTIQLKNTIDKQRNFDTVVTFDTGATTKAGKKIYIAAQPRTDNKNITVDLILVSGDGTNYDEIKFRGAQKDAYVSLTAPINAQNVKQGIETIVNYYKQYAGKYTIEESNIT
-1084 IALINDLVKAQLI
+1084 V
-1097 EPVRGENLG
+1097 
-1106 GGNRQTTATAES
+1106 
-1118 FSIEYDKYFNV
+1118 EYDKYFNV
-1129 AESFMSSFGFNR
+1129 AESFMSSFGFNG
-1141 ANKLHVNRTIKS
+1141 ANKLHVNRTIKA
-1153 PKSKLT
+1153 PKSKFT

-1183 LDNILAK
+1183 LDAILAK
-1190 NSTYDEFAKLAKNSH
+1190 NSTYDEFAKLAKSSH
-1205 SINLIKI
+1205 TINLIKI
-1212 AEDCS
+1212 DEDCS

-1241 IVRFDERG
+1241 VVRFDERG
-1249 KLAESIR
+1249 KLVEAIR

>member
-51 NPAQHLPAGM
+51 NPAQHLPDGM
-61 LDKLKRAWTASDGNA
+61 LDKLKRAWTSSNGDANA
-76 NTFFNQNI
+76 FFNQNI

-106 ELGLPDGTSV
+106 ELGLPDGTAV
-116 PCKAF
+116 PCKEF
-121 TDHDYQRIKYKSGS
+121 TDHDYQHIKYDSDS
-135 SVPTSDGT
+135 SVPPSSGT
-143 DGGAGD
+143 DAAGAGAADNVADTGAGAAAGAADSGSAGAGAGD
-149 GAAGGTGDGAAGG
+149 
-162 TGDGGTGD
+162 
-170 GAADGTGDGGTGDG
+170 
-184 AADGTGDWWSFFGS
+184 WWAFFGS

-207 VAGVIALIKTL
+207 VAGVIALIKAL

-241 TKENGMDMKAVLPGV
+241 TKQNGMDMKAVLPGV

-265 MLWGSKTGKG
+265 RLWGSKSGKG

-290 KNELSADYQEARKAF
+290 RNELSADYQEARKAF
-305 NMIASAGK
+305 NMIAAAGK
-313 GIDVKKGEEQTS
+313 GINDKNKGKEQTN
-325 GKMNNLQGES
+325 GKMNNLQSES
-335 QAVIYSS
+335 QTVIYSS

-353 EEETALNEALGVGAI
+353 EEETALNEGAEAIIALGAVKFA
-368 VALGSVAIKGGMY
+368 AGMY
-381 LFSKKD
+381 QYLKKD

-393 GSAKAVQVTHQSTR
+393 GSVKTVQVTHQSTR

-468 YARVEKNYNKMID
+468 YARVEKNYNQMVD
-481 AYVRIANNVVNNF
+481 AYVRIANSVVNNF
-494 ETYTKNSKGKDGKVK
+494 EKYTKNSKGKDGKVK
-509 TLSEKDANLLV
+509 ELSEKDSNLLV

-561 IKDVIPVFKT
+561 IKDVMPVFKT

-578 FVLDIVPKVGE
+578 FVLDIVPKAGE
-589 YYILQQTNQQTELA
+589 YYILQQTNQQTDLT

-628 NPVIKFARVALLK
+628 NPVINFARVALLK
-641 DPGLL
+641 DPGTLVL
-646 IRNSKNEYDMSSYKE
+646 NNNKYDMSSYKE

-676 ADRSQNGDNVELTYN
+676 ADKSENGDNVELTYN
-691 KWMALDPIIATNVPG
+691 KWMALNPVLAVNVPG
-706 DDRDGEDMGKT
+706 DIHEKT
-717 KLYHRVVKT
+717 P
-726 EDGRE
+726 
-731 LDEYI
+731 
-736 FGISTKVKEASTTEF
+736 A
-751 TEDTNISEATGKAE
+751 
-765 IPSEREEREETL
+765 
-777 SRDVPEE
+777 
-784 ISTDNT
+784 
-790 QQDIVKLA
+790 
-798 CANVT
+798 
-803 KGTDLAADVKT
+803 
-814 NQFTGAFIFLGNKCT
+814 
-829 AKEADEKFK
+829 
-838 TLGFEALD
+838 
-846 GKTKEKEQ
+846 
-854 IENNIANSIGYTHV
+854 
-868 ARQDAGNIASIDDAV
+868 
-883 KKIETRQ
+883 
-890 TTSENL
+890 
-896 VAKVDAITNNLYQ
+896 VAKVYKRTAPIENGQEKQEQYIIINPTSSESITYDESKTLYEDDEKTPEENNTTTDTNNTTNAQQEETKSSSPVKNVIFVSGNTKTNIEIQANDTTQEKVNAIVTNRDNNMGFTEVSPEEAEQIINAVANAKEETVQ
-909 VMDTM
+909 VQTAENLPEIINKQESANGGESEIGADVIIKNIDSISNSIAQQLGTLKIEDFTVTSGTAGRVTSKYNNGTIQLKNTIDKQRNFDTVVTFDTGATTKAGKKIYIAAQPRTDN
-914 KNNVPANTL
+914 KNITVDLILVSGDGTNYDEIKFRGAQKDAYVSLTAPINAQNVK
-923 THPFGFQG
+923 QG
-931 FGTKCFVTLPKE
+931 IETIVN
-943 KGKSGYYKE
+943 YYKQYAGKYTIE
-952 LPTGVKDKRG
+952 
-962 LDIVFNY
+962 
-969 YPALVTE
+969 
-976 DGSPVDP
+976 
-983 TPYIKAE
+983 E
-990 SAAGVKNNNESLQ
+990 S
-1003 EADGNDA
+1003 
-1010 SAAGQPSASTQG
+1010 
-1022 PDTSVGTQNT
+1022 
-1032 AKPQQGAQGATPAP
+1032 
-1046 AGILGVAI
+1046 
-1054 SCRNIISAKANQI
+1054 NI
-1067 LPFHTA
+1067 T
-1073 KIDKESIKNAI
+1073 
-1084 IALINDLVKAQLI
+1084 V
-1097 EPVRGENLG
+1097 
-1106 GGNRQTTATAES
+1106 
-1118 FSIEYDKYFNV
+1118 EYDKYFNV
-1129 AESFMSSFGFNR
+1129 AESFMSSFGFNG
-1141 ANKLHVNRTIKS
+1141 ANKLHVNRTIKA

-1183 LDNILAK
+1183 LDAILAK
-1190 NSTYDEFAKLAKNSH
+1190 NSTYDEFAKLAKSSH
-1205 SINLIKI
+1205 TINLIKI
-1212 AEDCS
+1212 DEDCS

-1241 IVRFDERG
+1241 VVRFDKRG
-1249 KLAESIR
+1249 KLVEAIR

>member
-36 YGGIDVPVNSEGYLT
+36 YGGIDVPVNSEGFLK
-51 NPAQHLPAGM
+51 NPAQYLPDGM
-61 LDKLKRAWTASDGNA
+61 LDKLKGAWTSSNGDANA
-76 NTFFNQNI
+76 FFNQNI

-106 ELGLPDGTSV
+106 ELGLPDGTAV
-116 PCKAF
+116 PCKEF
-121 TDHDYQRIKYKSGS
+121 TDHDYRHIKYDSDS
-135 SVPTSDGT
+135 SVPPSSGT
-143 DGGAGD
+143 DAAGAGAADSVADAGAGAAAGAADSGSAGAGAGD
-149 GAAGGTGDGAAGG
+149 
-162 TGDGGTGD
+162 
-170 GAADGTGDGGTGDG
+170 
-184 AADGTGDWWSFFGS
+184 WWAFFGS

-218 GNTIKARFRKCAK
+218 GNTIKVRFRKCAK

-265 MLWGSKTGKG
+265 RLWGSKSGNG

-290 KNELSADYQEARKAF
+290 RNELSADYQEARKAF
-305 NMIASAGK
+305 NMIATAGK
-313 GIDVKKGEEQTS
+313 GIDDKKKGKEQTS

-335 QAVIYSS
+335 QTVMYSS

-353 EEETALNEALGVGAI
+353 EEEVTLNEGAGAI
-368 VALGSVAIKGGMY
+368 VALGAVKFAAGMY
-381 LFSKKD
+381 QYLKKD

-393 GSAKAVQVTHQSTR
+393 GSPKAVQVTRQSTR

-456 KQEQASGKGSKM
+456 KQEQASGKGSKI
-468 YARVEKNYNKMID
+468 YTRVEKNYNQMVD
-481 AYVRIANNVVNNF
+481 AYVRIANSVVNNF
-494 ETYTKNSKGKDGKVK
+494 EKYTKNSKGKDGKVK
-509 TLSEKDANLLV
+509 ELSEKDSNLLV

-578 FVLDIVPKVGE
+578 FVLDIVPKAGE
-589 YYILQQTNQQTELA
+589 YYILHQTNQQTELA
-603 GGDTAKGNVVLA
+603 GRDTAKGNVVLA
-615 RVLGF
+615 RVLEF

-641 DPGLL
+641 DPGTLVL
-646 IRNSKNEYDMSSYKE
+646 NNNKYDMSNYKE

-676 ADRSQNGDNVELTYN
+676 ADKLENGDNVELTYN
-691 KWMALDPIIATNVPG
+691 KWMALNPVLAVNVPG
-706 DDRDGEDMGKT
+706 DMHEKT
-717 KLYHRVVKT
+717 PVTAKVYKRTAPNENGQEKQ
-726 EDGRE
+726 EQE
-731 LDEYI
+731 QYI
-736 FGISTKVKEASTTEF
+736 IINPTSSESITYNESTTLY
-751 TEDTNISEATGKAE
+751 ED
-765 IPSEREEREETL
+765 
-777 SRDVPEE
+777 
-784 ISTDNT
+784 
-790 QQDIVKLA
+790 
-798 CANVT
+798 
-803 KGTDLAADVKT
+803 
-814 NQFTGAFIFLGNKCT
+814 
-829 AKEADEKFK
+829 DEK
-838 TLGFEALD
+838 TPE
-846 GKTKEKEQ
+846 
-854 IENNIANSIGYTHV
+854 ENNITTDTNNTTNAQEEETKPSSPVKNVIFVSGNTKTNIEIQANDTTQEKVNAIVTNRDNNMGFTEVSPEEAEQIINAVANAKEETAQVQTAENLPEIINKQESANGGESEIGADVIIKNIDSISNSIAQQLGTLKIEDFTV
-868 ARQDAGNIASIDDAV
+868 TSGTAGRVTSKYNNGTIQLKNTVDKQRNFDSVVTFDTGATTKAG
-883 KKIETRQ
+883 KKIYIAAQPRTDNKNITVDLILVSGDGTNYDEIKFRGAQKDAYVSLTAPINAQNVKQGIETIV
-890 TTSENL
+890 N
-896 VAKVDAITNNLYQ
+896 
-909 VMDTM
+909 
-914 KNNVPANTL
+914 
-923 THPFGFQG
+923 
-931 FGTKCFVTLPKE
+931 
-943 KGKSGYYKE
+943 YYKKYAGKYTIE
-952 LPTGVKDKRG
+952 
-962 LDIVFNY
+962 
-969 YPALVTE
+969 
-976 DGSPVDP
+976 
-983 TPYIKAE
+983 E
-990 SAAGVKNNNESLQ
+990 S
-1003 EADGNDA
+1003 
-1010 SAAGQPSASTQG
+1010 
-1022 PDTSVGTQNT
+1022 
-1032 AKPQQGAQGATPAP
+1032 
-1046 AGILGVAI
+1046 
-1054 SCRNIISAKANQI
+1054 NI
-1067 LPFHTA
+1067 T
-1073 KIDKESIKNAI
+1073 
-1084 IALINDLVKAQLI
+1084 V
-1097 EPVRGENLG
+1097 
-1106 GGNRQTTATAES
+1106 
-1118 FSIEYDKYFNV
+1118 EYDKYFNV
-1129 AESFMSSFGFNR
+1129 AESFMSSFGFNG
-1141 ANKLHVNRTIKS
+1141 ANKLHVNRTIKT

-1183 LDNILAK
+1183 LDAILAK

-1205 SINLIKI
+1205 SINFIKI
-1212 AEDCS
+1212 DEDCS

-1241 IVRFDERG
+1241 VVRFDERG
-1249 KLAESIR
+1249 KLAEAIR

>member
-51 NPAQHLPAGM
+51 NPAQHLPDGM
-61 LDKLKRAWTASDGNA
+61 LDKLKRAWTSSNGDANA
-76 NTFFNQNI
+76 FFNQNI

-106 ELGLPDGTSV
+106 ELGLPDGTAV
-116 PCKAF
+116 PCKEF
-121 TDHDYQRIKYKSGS
+121 TDHDYQHIKYDSGS
-135 SVPTSDGT
+135 SVPPSSGT
-143 DGGAGD
+143 DAAGAGAADSVADAGAGAAAGVADSGSAGAGAGD
-149 GAAGGTGDGAAGG
+149 
-162 TGDGGTGD
+162 
-170 GAADGTGDGGTGDG
+170 
-184 AADGTGDWWSFFGS
+184 WWAFFGS

-207 VAGVIALIKTL
+207 VAGVIALIKAL

-241 TKENGMDMKAVLPGV
+241 TKQNGMDMKAVLPGV

-265 MLWGSKTGKG
+265 RLWGSKSGKG

-290 KNELSADYQEARKAF
+290 RNELSADYQEARKAF
-305 NMIASAGK
+305 NMIAAAGK
-313 GIDVKKGEEQTS
+313 GIDDKKKGKEETS
-325 GKMNNLQGES
+325 GKMNNLQSES
-335 QAVIYSS
+335 QTVIYSS

-353 EEETALNEALGVGAI
+353 EEETALNEGAEAIIALGAVKFA
-368 VALGSVAIKGGMY
+368 AGMY
-381 LFSKKD
+381 QYLKKD

-393 GSAKAVQVTHQSTR
+393 GSVKTVQVTHQSTR

-468 YARVEKNYNKMID
+468 YARVEKNYNQMVD
-481 AYVRIANNVVNNF
+481 AYVRIANSVVNNF
-494 ETYTKNSKGKDGKVK
+494 EKYTKNSKGKDGKVK
-509 TLSEKDANLLV
+509 ELSEKDSNLLV

-578 FVLDIVPKVGE
+578 FVLDIVPKAGE
-589 YYILQQTNQQTELA
+589 YYILQQTNQQTDLT

-628 NPVIKFARVALLK
+628 NPVINFARVALLK
-641 DPGLL
+641 DPGTLVL
-646 IRNSKNEYDMSSYKE
+646 NNNKYDMSSYKE

-676 ADRSQNGDNVELTYN
+676 ADKSENGDNVELTYN
-691 KWMALDPIIATNVPG
+691 KWMALNPVLAVNVPG
-706 DDRDGEDMGKT
+706 DMHEKTPAAAKVYKRTAPIENGQEKQEQYIIINPTSSESITYDESKTLYEDDEKTPEENNTTTDTNNTTNAQQEETKSSSPVKNVIFVSGNTKTNIEIQANDTTQEKVNAIVTNRDNNMG
-717 KLYHRVVKT
+717 
-726 EDGRE
+726 
-731 LDEYI
+731 
-736 FGISTKVKEASTTEF
+736 F
-751 TEDTNISEATGKAE
+751 TEVSPEEAEQIINAVANAK
-765 IPSEREEREETL
+765 EETAQVQTAENL
-777 SRDVPEE
+777 PEIINKQESANGGESEIGADVIIKNIDS
-784 ISTDNT
+784 ISNSIAQQLGTLKIEDFTVTSGTAGRVTSKYNNGTIQLKNTINKQRNFDTVVTFDTGATTKAGKKIYIAAQPRTDNKNIT
-790 QQDIVKLA
+790 VDLILVSGDGTNYDEIKFRGAQKDAYVSLTAPINAQNVKQ
-798 CANVT
+798 
-803 KGTDLAADVKT
+803 G
-814 NQFTGAFIFLGNKCT
+814 
-829 AKEADEKFK
+829 
-838 TLGFEALD
+838 
-846 GKTKEKEQ
+846 
-854 IENNIANSIGYTHV
+854 
-868 ARQDAGNIASIDDAV
+868 
-883 KKIETRQ
+883 IETIV
-890 TTSENL
+890 N
-896 VAKVDAITNNLYQ
+896 
-909 VMDTM
+909 
-914 KNNVPANTL
+914 
-923 THPFGFQG
+923 
-931 FGTKCFVTLPKE
+931 
-943 KGKSGYYKE
+943 YYKQYAGKYTIE
-952 LPTGVKDKRG
+952 
-962 LDIVFNY
+962 
-969 YPALVTE
+969 
-976 DGSPVDP
+976 
-983 TPYIKAE
+983 E
-990 SAAGVKNNNESLQ
+990 S
-1003 EADGNDA
+1003 
-1010 SAAGQPSASTQG
+1010 
-1022 PDTSVGTQNT
+1022 
-1032 AKPQQGAQGATPAP
+1032 
-1046 AGILGVAI
+1046 
-1054 SCRNIISAKANQI
+1054 NI
-1067 LPFHTA
+1067 T
-1073 KIDKESIKNAI
+1073 
-1084 IALINDLVKAQLI
+1084 V
-1097 EPVRGENLG
+1097 
-1106 GGNRQTTATAES
+1106 
-1118 FSIEYDKYFNV
+1118 EYDKYFNV
-1129 AESFMSSFGFNR
+1129 AESFMSSFGFNG
-1141 ANKLHVNRTIKS
+1141 ANKLHVNRTIKA
-1153 PKSKLT
+1153 PKSKFT

-1183 LDNILAK
+1183 LDAILAK
-1190 NSTYDEFAKLAKNSH
+1190 NSTYDEFAKLAKSSH
-1205 SINLIKI
+1205 TINLIKI
-1212 AEDCS
+1212 DEDCS

-1241 IVRFDERG
+1241 VVRFDERG
-1249 KLAESIR
+1249 KLVEAIR

>member
-23 AALKAAGITSVKG
+23 DALKAAGITSVKG
-36 YGGIDVPVNSEGYLT
+36 YDGIDVPVNSEGYLE
-51 NPAQHLPAGM
+51 NPAQHLPDGM
-61 LDKLKRAWTASDGNA
+61 LDKLKGAWTSSNGDANA
-76 NTFFNQNI
+76 FFNQNI

-116 PCKAF
+116 PCKEF
-121 TDHDYQRIKYKSGS
+121 TDHGYQHIKYKSSS

-143 DGGAGD
+143 DAAAV
-149 GAAGGTGDGAAGG
+149 AAGSAGMTGT
-162 TGDGGTGD
+162 TGNA
-170 GAADGTGDGGTGDG
+170 AADG
-184 AADGTGDWWSFFGS
+184 AGDWWSFFGS

-241 TKENGMDMKAVLPGV
+241 TKQNGMDMTAVLPGV

-265 MLWGSKTGKG
+265 RLWGAKAGNE

-290 KNELSADYQEARKAF
+290 RNELSADYQEARKAF
-305 NMIASAGK
+305 NMIATAGK
-313 GIDVKKGEEQTS
+313 GIDDKKKDKEQTS
-325 GKMNNLQGES
+325 GKMDNLQSES
-335 QAVIYSS
+335 QTVIYSS

-353 EEETALNEALGVGAI
+353 EEETALNEALGAGAI
-368 VALGSVAIKGGMY
+368 VALGSVAIRGGMY

-393 GSAKAVQVTHQSTR
+393 GSAKAVQVTNQSTR

-420 YFNMKAVSEKM
+420 YFNMKAVSEKL

-456 KQEQASGKGSKM
+456 KQEQASGKGSKI
-468 YARVEKNYNKMID
+468 YARVEKNYNQMVD
-481 AYVRIANNVVNNF
+481 AYVRIANSVVNNF
-494 ETYTKNSKGKDGKVK
+494 EKYTKNSKGKDGKVK
-509 TLSEKDANLLV
+509 ELSEKDSNLLV

-578 FVLDIVPKVGE
+578 FVLDLVPKAGE
-589 YYILQQTNQQTELA
+589 YYILHQSNQQTNLA

-628 NPVIKFARVALLK
+628 NPVINFARVALLK
-641 DPGLL
+641 DPGTLVL
-646 IRNSKNEYDMSSYKE
+646 NNNKYDMSRYKE

-676 ADRSQNGDNVELTYN
+676 ADKSENGDNVELTYN
-691 KWMALDPIIATNVPG
+691 KWMALNPVLAVNVPG
-706 DDRDGEDMGKT
+706 DIHEKTPAAAKVYKRTAPNENGQEKQEQYIIINPTSSESITYNESKPLYEDDKKT
-717 KLYHRVVKT
+717 P
-726 EDGRE
+726 EE
-731 LDEYI
+731 NN
-736 FGISTKVKEASTTEF
+736 TT
-751 TEDTNISEATGKAE
+751 TDTNNT
-765 IPSEREEREETL
+765 T
-777 SRDVPEE
+777 
-784 ISTDNT
+784 NT
-790 QQDIVKLA
+790 QQEETKSSSPVK
-798 CANVT
+798 NVIFVHGNT
-803 KGTDLAADVKT
+803 KT
-814 NQFTGAFIFLGNKCT
+814 NIEIQANDTTQEKVNAIVTNHDNNMGFTEVSPEEAEQIINAVVNAKEETAQVQTAENLPEIINKQESANGGESEISADAIIKNIDNISNSIAQQLGTLKIEDFTVTSGTAGRVISKYNNGTIQLKNTVDKQRNFDTVVTFNTGAT
-829 AKEADEKFK
+829 
-838 TLGFEALD
+838 
-846 GKTKEKEQ
+846 TK
-854 IENNIANSIGYTHV
+854 
-868 ARQDAGNIASIDDAV
+868 AG
-883 KKIETRQ
+883 KKIYIAAQPRTDNKNITVDLILVSGDGTNYDEIKFRGAQKDAYVSLTAPINAQNVKQGIETIL
-890 TTSENL
+890 N
-896 VAKVDAITNNLYQ
+896 
-909 VMDTM
+909 
-914 KNNVPANTL
+914 
-923 THPFGFQG
+923 
-931 FGTKCFVTLPKE
+931 
-943 KGKSGYYKE
+943 YYKQYAGKYTIE
-952 LPTGVKDKRG
+952 
-962 LDIVFNY
+962 
-969 YPALVTE
+969 
-976 DGSPVDP
+976 
-983 TPYIKAE
+983 E
-990 SAAGVKNNNESLQ
+990 S
-1003 EADGNDA
+1003 
-1010 SAAGQPSASTQG
+1010 
-1022 PDTSVGTQNT
+1022 
-1032 AKPQQGAQGATPAP
+1032 
-1046 AGILGVAI
+1046 
-1054 SCRNIISAKANQI
+1054 NI
-1067 LPFHTA
+1067 T
-1073 KIDKESIKNAI
+1073 
-1084 IALINDLVKAQLI
+1084 V
-1097 EPVRGENLG
+1097 
-1106 GGNRQTTATAES
+1106 
-1118 FSIEYDKYFNV
+1118 EYDNYFNV
-1129 AESFMSSFGFNR
+1129 TESFMSSFDFNG
-1141 ANKLHVNRTIKS
+1141 ANRLHVNRTIKA

-1166 AWGDGSKLD
+1166 TWGDGSKLD
-1175 PEKYIKES
+1175 PEKYIKEA
-1183 LDNILAK
+1183 LDAILAK

-1231 AANPLYEGLV
+1231 ASNPLYEGLV

-1249 KLAESIR
+1249 KLAEAIR

-1261 IYCETV
+1261 IYYETV

>member
-51 NPAQHLPAGM
+51 NPAQHLPDGM
-61 LDKLKRAWTASDGNA
+61 LDKLKRAWTSSNGDANA
-76 NTFFNQNI
+76 FFNQNI

-106 ELGLPDGTSV
+106 ELGLPDGTAV
-116 PCKAF
+116 PCKEF
-121 TDHDYQRIKYKSGS
+121 TDHGYQHIKYDSGS
-135 SVPTSDGT
+135 SVPPSSGT
-143 DGGAGD
+143 DAAGV
-149 GAAGGTGDGAAGG
+149 GAAGSVAGAGA
-162 TGDGGTGD
+162 DAAA
-170 GAADGTGDGGTGDG
+170 GAADSGSAG
-184 AADGTGDWWSFFGS
+184 AGAGDWWSFFGS

-265 MLWGSKTGKG
+265 RLWGSKAGNG

-290 KNELSADYQEARKAF
+290 RNELSADYQEARKAF
-305 NMIASAGK
+305 NMIATAGK
-313 GIDVKKGEEQTS
+313 GIDDKKKDREQTS
-325 GKMNNLQGES
+325 GKMNNLQSES
-335 QAVIYSS
+335 QTVIYSS

-393 GSAKAVQVTHQSTR
+393 GSPKAVQVTRQSTR

-456 KQEQASGKGSKM
+456 KQEQASGKGSKI
-468 YARVEKNYNKMID
+468 YTRVEKNYNQMVD
-481 AYVRIANNVVNNF
+481 AYVRIANKVVNNF

-509 TLSEKDANLLV
+509 ELSEKDSNLLV

-578 FVLDIVPKVGE
+578 FVLDIVPKAGE
-589 YYILQQTNQQTELA
+589 YYILHQSNQQTDLTS
-603 GGDTAKGNVVLA
+603 GDTAKGNVVLA

-628 NPVIKFARVALLK
+628 NPVINFARVALLK
-641 DPGLL
+641 DPDTLVL
-646 IRNSKNEYDMSSYKE
+646 NNNKYDMSSYKE

-671 ARGEN
+671 AHGEN
-676 ADRSQNGDNVELTYN
+676 ADKSENGDNVELTYN
-691 KWMALDPIIATNVPG
+691 KWMALNPVLAVNVPG
-706 DDRDGEDMGKT
+706 DMHEKT
-717 KLYHRVVKT
+717 PVTAKVYKRTAPNENGQEKQ
-726 EDGRE
+726 EQE
-731 LDEYI
+731 QYI
-736 FGISTKVKEASTTEF
+736 IINPTSSESITYNESTTLYEDDEK
-751 TEDTNISEATGKAE
+751 TPEENNTTDTNNT
-765 IPSEREEREETL
+765 T
-777 SRDVPEE
+777 
-784 ISTDNT
+784 NT
-790 QQDIVKLA
+790 QQEKTKSSSPVKNVIFVSGNTKTNIEIQANDTTQEKVNAIVTNRDNNMGFTEVSPEEA
-798 CANVT
+798 EQIINAVANAKEETAQVQT
-803 KGTDLAADVKT
+803 AENLPEIINKEESANGGESEIGADVIIKNIDSISNSIAQQLGILKIEDFT
-814 NQFTGAFIFLGNKCT
+814 VTSGTAGRVTSKYNNGTIQLKNTVDKQRNFDSVVTFDTGAT
-829 AKEADEKFK
+829 
-838 TLGFEALD
+838 
-846 GKTKEKEQ
+846 TK
-854 IENNIANSIGYTHV
+854 
-868 ARQDAGNIASIDDAV
+868 AG
-883 KKIETRQ
+883 KKIYIAAQPRTDNKNITVDLILVSGDGTNYDEIKFRGAQKDAYVSLTAPINAQNVKQGIETIV
-890 TTSENL
+890 N
-896 VAKVDAITNNLYQ
+896 
-909 VMDTM
+909 
-914 KNNVPANTL
+914 
-923 THPFGFQG
+923 
-931 FGTKCFVTLPKE
+931 
-943 KGKSGYYKE
+943 YYKQYAGKYTIE
-952 LPTGVKDKRG
+952 
-962 LDIVFNY
+962 
-969 YPALVTE
+969 
-976 DGSPVDP
+976 
-983 TPYIKAE
+983 E
-990 SAAGVKNNNESLQ
+990 S
-1003 EADGNDA
+1003 
-1010 SAAGQPSASTQG
+1010 
-1022 PDTSVGTQNT
+1022 
-1032 AKPQQGAQGATPAP
+1032 
-1046 AGILGVAI
+1046 
-1054 SCRNIISAKANQI
+1054 NI
-1067 LPFHTA
+1067 T
-1073 KIDKESIKNAI
+1073 
-1084 IALINDLVKAQLI
+1084 V
-1097 EPVRGENLG
+1097 
-1106 GGNRQTTATAES
+1106 
-1118 FSIEYDKYFNV
+1118 EYDKYFNV
-1129 AESFMSSFGFNR
+1129 AESFMSSFGFNG
-1141 ANKLHVNRTIKS
+1141 ANKLHVNRTIKA
-1153 PKSKLT
+1153 PKSKFT

-1183 LDNILAK
+1183 LDAILAK
-1190 NSTYDEFAKLAKNSH
+1190 NSTYDEFAKLAKSSH
-1205 SINLIKI
+1205 TINLIKI
-1212 AEDCS
+1212 DEDCS

-1241 IVRFDERG
+1241 VVRFDKRG
-1249 KLAESIR
+1249 KLVEAIR

>member
-36 YGGIDVPVNSEGYLT
+36 YGGIDVPVNSEGYLK
-51 NPAQHLPAGM
+51 NPAQHLPDGM
-61 LDKLKRAWTASDGNA
+61 LDKLKGAWTSSNGDANA
-76 NTFFNQNI
+76 FFNQNI

-106 ELGLPDGTSV
+106 ELGLPDGTAV
-116 PCKAF
+116 PCKEF
-121 TDHDYQRIKYKSGS
+121 TDHDYQHIKYDSGS
-135 SVPTSDGT
+135 SVPPSSGT
-143 DGGAGD
+143 DAAGAGAADSVADAGAGAAAGAVDSGSAGAGAGD
-149 GAAGGTGDGAAGG
+149 
-162 TGDGGTGD
+162 
-170 GAADGTGDGGTGDG
+170 
-184 AADGTGDWWSFFGS
+184 WWAFFGS

-218 GNTIKARFRKCAK
+218 GNTIKVRFRKCAK

-265 MLWGSKTGKG
+265 SLWGSKSGKG

-290 KNELSADYQEARKAF
+290 RNELSADYQEARKAF
-305 NMIASAGK
+305 NMIAAAGK
-313 GIDVKKGEEQTS
+313 GINDKKKGNEQTS
-325 GKMNNLQGES
+325 GKMNSLQGES
-335 QAVIYSS
+335 QTVMYSS

-353 EEETALNEALGVGAI
+353 EEETTLNEGAGAI
-368 VALGSVAIKGGMY
+368 VALGAVKVIAGMY
-381 LFSKKD
+381 QYSKKD

-393 GSAKAVQVTHQSTR
+393 GSPKAVQVTRQSTR

-456 KQEQASGKGSKM
+456 KQEQASGKGSKI
-468 YARVEKNYNKMID
+468 YARVEKNYNQMVD
-481 AYVRIANNVVNNF
+481 AYVRIANSVVNNF
-494 ETYTKNSKGKDGKVK
+494 EKYTKNSKGKDGKVK
-509 TLSEKDANLLV
+509 ELSEKDSNLLV

-578 FVLDIVPKVGE
+578 FVLDIVPKAGE
-589 YYILQQTNQQTELA
+589 YYILHQSNQQTELA

-628 NPVIKFARVALLK
+628 NPVINFARVALLK
-641 DPGLL
+641 DPGTLVL
-646 IRNSKNEYDMSSYKE
+646 NNNKYDMSSYKE

-676 ADRSQNGDNVELTYN
+676 ADKSENGDNVELTYN
-691 KWMALDPIIATNVPG
+691 KWMALNPVLAVNVPG
-706 DDRDGEDMGKT
+706 DMHEKT
-717 KLYHRVVKT
+717 PAAAKVYKRTAPSKNGQ
-726 EDGRE
+726 ENQE
-731 LDEYI
+731 QEQYI
-736 FGISTKVKEASTTEF
+736 IINPTSSESITYNESTTLYEDDEKTPEENNTTTDTKNTTNGQQEETKSSSPVKNVIFVSGNTKTNIEIQANDTTQEKVNAIVTNRDNNMGF
-751 TEDTNISEATGKAE
+751 TEVSPEEAEQIINAVANAK
-765 IPSEREEREETL
+765 EETAQVQTAENL
-777 SRDVPEE
+777 PEIINKQESANGGESEIGADVIIKNIDS
-784 ISTDNT
+784 ISNSIAQQLGTLKIEDFTVTSGTAGRVTSKYNNGTIQLKNTINKQRNFDTVVTFDTGATTKAGKKIYIAAQPRTDNKNIT
-790 QQDIVKLA
+790 VDLILASGDGTNYDEIKFHGAQKDAYVSLTAPINVQNVKQ
-798 CANVT
+798 
-803 KGTDLAADVKT
+803 G
-814 NQFTGAFIFLGNKCT
+814 
-829 AKEADEKFK
+829 
-838 TLGFEALD
+838 
-846 GKTKEKEQ
+846 
-854 IENNIANSIGYTHV
+854 
-868 ARQDAGNIASIDDAV
+868 
-883 KKIETRQ
+883 IETIV
-890 TTSENL
+890 N
-896 VAKVDAITNNLYQ
+896 
-909 VMDTM
+909 
-914 KNNVPANTL
+914 
-923 THPFGFQG
+923 
-931 FGTKCFVTLPKE
+931 
-943 KGKSGYYKE
+943 YYKQYAGKYTIE
-952 LPTGVKDKRG
+952 
-962 LDIVFNY
+962 
-969 YPALVTE
+969 
-976 DGSPVDP
+976 
-983 TPYIKAE
+983 E
-990 SAAGVKNNNESLQ
+990 S
-1003 EADGNDA
+1003 
-1010 SAAGQPSASTQG
+1010 
-1022 PDTSVGTQNT
+1022 
-1032 AKPQQGAQGATPAP
+1032 
-1046 AGILGVAI
+1046 
-1054 SCRNIISAKANQI
+1054 NI
-1067 LPFHTA
+1067 T
-1073 KIDKESIKNAI
+1073 
-1084 IALINDLVKAQLI
+1084 V
-1097 EPVRGENLG
+1097 
-1106 GGNRQTTATAES
+1106 
-1118 FSIEYDKYFNV
+1118 EYDKYFNV
-1129 AESFMSSFGFNR
+1129 AESFMSSFGFNG
-1141 ANKLHVNRTIKS
+1141 ANKLHVNRTIKA

-1183 LDNILAK
+1183 LDSILAK
-1190 NSTYDEFAKLAKNSH
+1190 NSTYDEFAKLAKSSH
-1205 SINLIKI
+1205 TINLIKI
-1212 AEDCS
+1212 DEDCS

-1241 IVRFDERG
+1241 VVRFDERG
-1249 KLAESIR
+1249 KLVEAIR

>member
-36 YGGIDVPVNSEGYLT
+36 YGGIDVPVNGEGYLT
-51 NPAQHLPAGM
+51 NPAQHLPDGM

-106 ELGLPDGTSV
+106 ELGLPDGTAV
-116 PCKAF
+116 PCKEF
-121 TDHDYQRIKYKSGS
+121 TDHDYQHIKYDSGS
-135 SVPTSDGT
+135 SVPPSSGT
-143 DGGAGD
+143 DAAGAAAADSVADAGAGAAAGAADSGSAGAGAGD
-149 GAAGGTGDGAAGG
+149 
-162 TGDGGTGD
+162 
-170 GAADGTGDGGTGDG
+170 
-184 AADGTGDWWSFFGS
+184 WWAFFGS

-241 TKENGMDMKAVLPGV
+241 TKQNGMDMKAVLPGV

-265 MLWGSKTGKG
+265 RLWGSKAGKG

-290 KNELSADYQEARKAF
+290 RNELSADYQEARKAF
-305 NMIASAGK
+305 NMIAAAGK
-313 GIDVKKGEEQTS
+313 GINDKNKGKEQTN
-325 GKMNNLQGES
+325 GKMNNLQSES
-335 QAVIYSS
+335 QTVIYSS
-342 FSEMLKSEPLN
+342 FSELLKSEPLN
-353 EEETALNEALGVGAI
+353 EEETALNEGAGAI
-368 VALGSVAIKGGMY
+368 VALGAVKFAAGMY
-381 LFSKKD
+381 QYLKKD

-393 GSAKAVQVTHQSTR
+393 GSVKTVQVTHQSTR

-468 YARVEKNYNKMID
+468 YARVEKNYNQMVD
-481 AYVRIANNVVNNF
+481 AYIRIANSVVNNF
-494 ETYTKNSKGKDGKVK
+494 EKYTKNSKGKDGKVK
-509 TLSEKDANLLV
+509 ELSEKDSNLLV

-561 IKDVIPVFKT
+561 IKDVMPVFKT

-578 FVLDIVPKVGE
+578 FVLDIVPKAGE
-589 YYILQQTNQQTELA
+589 YYILQQTNQQTDLT

-628 NPVIKFARVALLK
+628 NPVINFARVALLK
-641 DPGLL
+641 DPGTLVL
-646 IRNSKNEYDMSSYKE
+646 NNNKYDMSSYKE

-676 ADRSQNGDNVELTYN
+676 ADKSENGDNVELTYN
-691 KWMALDPIIATNVPG
+691 KWMALNPVLAVNVPG
-706 DDRDGEDMGKT
+706 DMHEKTPVVAKVYKRTAPNENGQEKQEQEQYIIINPTSSESITYNESEILYEDDKKT
-717 KLYHRVVKT
+717 PEENNT
-726 EDGRE
+726 A
-731 LDEYI
+731 
-736 FGISTKVKEASTTEF
+736 T
-751 TEDTNISEATGKAE
+751 DTNNT
-765 IPSEREEREETL
+765 T
-777 SRDVPEE
+777 
-784 ISTDNT
+784 NT
-790 QQDIVKLA
+790 QQEETKLSSPVKNVIFVSGNTKTNIEIQANDTTQEKVNAIVTNRDNNMGFTEVSPEEA
-798 CANVT
+798 EQIINAVANAKEETAQVQT
-803 KGTDLAADVKT
+803 AENLPEIINKQESANGGESEIGADVIIKNIDSISNSIAQQLGT
-814 NQFTGAFIFLGNKCT
+814 LKIEDFTVTSGTAGRVTSKYNNGTIQLKNTIDKQRNFDSVVTFDTGAT
-829 AKEADEKFK
+829 
-838 TLGFEALD
+838 
-846 GKTKEKEQ
+846 TK
-854 IENNIANSIGYTHV
+854 
-868 ARQDAGNIASIDDAV
+868 AG
-883 KKIETRQ
+883 KKIYIAAQPRTDNKNITVDLILVSGDGTNYDEIKFRGAQKDAYVSLTAPINAQNVKQGIETIV
-890 TTSENL
+890 N
-896 VAKVDAITNNLYQ
+896 
-909 VMDTM
+909 
-914 KNNVPANTL
+914 
-923 THPFGFQG
+923 
-931 FGTKCFVTLPKE
+931 
-943 KGKSGYYKE
+943 YYKQYAGKYTIE
-952 LPTGVKDKRG
+952 
-962 LDIVFNY
+962 
-969 YPALVTE
+969 
-976 DGSPVDP
+976 
-983 TPYIKAE
+983 E
-990 SAAGVKNNNESLQ
+990 SNI
-1003 EADGNDA
+1003 
-1010 SAAGQPSASTQG
+1010 
-1022 PDTSVGTQNT
+1022 T
-1032 AKPQQGAQGATPAP
+1032 A
-1046 AGILGVAI
+1046 
-1054 SCRNIISAKANQI
+1054 
-1067 LPFHTA
+1067 
-1073 KIDKESIKNAI
+1073 
-1084 IALINDLVKAQLI
+1084 
-1097 EPVRGENLG
+1097 
-1106 GGNRQTTATAES
+1106 
-1118 FSIEYDKYFNV
+1118 EYDKYFNV
-1129 AESFMSSFGFNR
+1129 AESFMSSFGFNG
-1141 ANKLHVNRTIKS
+1141 ANKLHVNRTIKA

-1183 LDNILAK
+1183 LDAILAK

-1205 SINLIKI
+1205 SINFIKI
-1212 AEDCS
+1212 DEDCS

-1241 IVRFDERG
+1241 VVRFDERG
-1249 KLAESIR
+1249 KLVEAIR

>member
-10 AFLNEDDTSSMTA
+10 AFLNEDDTSNMTA
-23 AALKAAGITSVKG
+23 AALKAAGITTVKG
-36 YGGIDVPVNSEGYLT
+36 YGGIDVPVNSEGYLK
-51 NPAQHLPAGM
+51 NPAQHLPDGM
-61 LDKLKRAWTASDGNA
+61 LDKLKRAWAASDGNA

-121 TDHDYQRIKYKSGS
+121 TDHDYQRIKYNSSS
-135 SVPTSDGT
+135 SVPASDGT
-143 DGGAGD
+143 DAGGGAD
-149 GAAGGTGDGAAGG
+149 GG
-162 TGDGGTGD
+162 TGDGGTDTGD
-170 GAADGTGDGGTGDG
+170 GGAGDGSDGGTGDG

-368 VALGSVAIKGGMY
+368 VALGSVAIRGGMY

-387 KNGNDV
+387 KNGNDA

-468 YARVEKNYNKMID
+468 YARVEKNYNQMID

-494 ETYTKNSKGKDGKVK
+494 EKYTKNSKGKDGKVK
-509 TLSEKDANLLV
+509 TLSEKDSNLLV

-578 FVLDIVPKVGE
+578 FVLDIVPKAGE
-589 YYILQQTNQQTELA
+589 YYILHQSNQQTELA
-603 GGDTAKGNVVLA
+603 DGDTAKENVVLA

-641 DPGLL
+641 DPGSLT
-646 IRNSKNEYDMSSYKE
+646 RNSKNEYDMSSYKE

-751 TEDTNISEATGKAE
+751 TEDTNISEANGEAE
-765 IPSEREEREETL
+765 VTHETPGTT
-777 SRDVPEE
+777 SHDVPEE

-798 CANVT
+798 CVNVT
-803 KGTDLAADVKT
+803 KGTELAADVKS

-829 AKEADEKFK
+829 AKETDEKLK
-838 TLGFEALD
+838 ALGFEVLD

-854 IENNIANSIGYTHV
+854 IENNIANNIGYTHV
-868 ARQDAGNIASIDDAV
+868 SSIKTNNIASIDAAV

-890 TTSENL
+890 TTSEKLFGNL
-896 VAKVDAITNNLYQ
+896 DRITDNLLQQVQGLNLTADKVTYPISLSGAVGEKDFYTYPKNGKNPYYIT
-909 VMDTM
+909 
-914 KNNVPANTL
+914 
-923 THPFGFQG
+923 F
-931 FGTKCFVTLPKE
+931 
-943 KGKSGYYKE
+943 S
-952 LPTGVKDKRG
+952 TGVLDKRNEELIIKFYPTI
-962 LDIVFNY
+962 LDNAGNIVKPSVERTADASTDSNRT
-969 YPALVTE
+969 PDSSTVTPQN
-976 DGSPVDP
+976 S
-983 TPYIKAE
+983 
-990 SAAGVKNNNESLQ
+990 SLQ
-1003 EADGNDA
+1003 EADNNTATQATTSPAQSTAGA
-1010 SAAGQPSASTQG
+1010 SAAQPAQQPTQ
-1022 PDTSVGTQNT
+1022 TSQRIIGIVVSIDNHGHGDVKPPYHA
-1032 AKPQQGAQGATPAP
+1032 AK
-1046 AGILGVAI
+1046 L
-1054 SCRNIISAKANQI
+1054 
-1067 LPFHTA
+1067 
-1073 KIDKESIKNAI
+1073 DKESIKKAVVEV
-1084 IALINDLVKAQLI
+1084 INDLVKLQII

-1106 GGNRQTTATAES
+1106 GGTATAES

-1129 AESFMSSFGFNR
+1129 AESFMSSFGFNG
-1141 ANKLHVNRTIKS
+1141 ANKLHVNRTIKA

-1241 IVRFDERG
+1241 IVRFDKRG

-1261 IYCETV
+1261 IYCETI

>member
-51 NPAQHLPAGM
+51 NPAQHLPDGM
-61 LDKLKRAWTASDGNA
+61 LDKLKRAWTSSNGDANA
-76 NTFFNQNI
+76 FFNQNI

-100 SYGIAK
+100 SYGIAR
-106 ELGLPDGTSV
+106 ELGLPDGTAV
-116 PCKAF
+116 PCKEF
-121 TDHDYQRIKYKSGS
+121 TDHDYQHIKYDSGS
-135 SVPTSDGT
+135 SVPPSSGT
-143 DGGAGD
+143 DAAGAGAADSVADAGAGAAAGAADSGSAGAGAGD
-149 GAAGGTGDGAAGG
+149 
-162 TGDGGTGD
+162 
-170 GAADGTGDGGTGDG
+170 
-184 AADGTGDWWSFFGS
+184 WWAFFGS

-241 TKENGMDMKAVLPGV
+241 TKQNGMDMKAVLPGV

-265 MLWGSKTGKG
+265 SLWGSKSGKG

-290 KNELSADYQEARKAF
+290 RNELSVDYQEARKAF
-305 NMIASAGK
+305 NMIAAAGK
-313 GIDVKKGEEQTS
+313 GINDKKKGNEQTS
-325 GKMNNLQGES
+325 GKMNSLQGES
-335 QAVIYSS
+335 QTVMYSS

-353 EEETALNEALGVGAI
+353 EEETTLNEGAGAI
-368 VALGSVAIKGGMY
+368 VALGAVKVIAGMY
-381 LFSKKD
+381 QYSKKD

-393 GSAKAVQVTHQSTR
+393 GSPKAVQVTRQSTR

-468 YARVEKNYNKMID
+468 YARVEKNYNQMVD
-481 AYVRIANNVVNNF
+481 AYVRIANSVVNNF
-494 ETYTKNSKGKDGKVK
+494 EKYTKNSKGKDGKLK
-509 TLSEKDANLLV
+509 ELSEKDSNLLV

-578 FVLDIVPKVGE
+578 FVLDIVPKAGE
-589 YYILQQTNQQTELA
+589 YYILHQSNQQTELA

-628 NPVIKFARVALLK
+628 NPVINFARVALLK
-641 DPGLL
+641 DPGTLVL
-646 IRNSKNEYDMSSYKE
+646 NNNKYDMSSYKE

-676 ADRSQNGDNVELTYN
+676 ADKSENGDNVELTYN
-691 KWMALDPIIATNVPG
+691 KWMALNPVLAVNVPG
-706 DDRDGEDMGKT
+706 DMHEKT
-717 KLYHRVVKT
+717 PAAAKVYKRTAPSKNGQ
-726 EDGRE
+726 EKQE
-731 LDEYI
+731 QEQYI
-736 FGISTKVKEASTTEF
+736 IINPTSSESITYNESTTLYEDEEK
-751 TEDTNISEATGKAE
+751 TPEENNTTTDTNNT
-765 IPSEREEREETL
+765 T
-777 SRDVPEE
+777 
-784 ISTDNT
+784 NT
-790 QQDIVKLA
+790 QQEETKSSSPVKNVIFVSGNTKTNIEIQANDTTQEKVNAIVTNRDNNMGFTEVSPEEA
-798 CANVT
+798 EQIINAVANAKEETAQVQT
-803 KGTDLAADVKT
+803 VENLPEIINKQDSANGGESEIGADVIIKNIDSISNSIVQQLGT
-814 NQFTGAFIFLGNKCT
+814 LKIEDFTVTSGTAGRVTSKYNNGTIQLKNTINKQRNFDTVVTFDTGAT
-829 AKEADEKFK
+829 TK
-838 TLGFEALD
+838 TG
-846 GKTKEKEQ
+846 
-854 IENNIANSIGYTHV
+854 
-868 ARQDAGNIASIDDAV
+868 
-883 KKIETRQ
+883 KKIYIAAQPRTDNKNITVDLILASGDGTNYDEIKFHGAQKDAYVSLTAPINVQNVKQGIETIV
-890 TTSENL
+890 N
-896 VAKVDAITNNLYQ
+896 
-909 VMDTM
+909 
-914 KNNVPANTL
+914 
-923 THPFGFQG
+923 
-931 FGTKCFVTLPKE
+931 
-943 KGKSGYYKE
+943 YYKQYAGKYTIE
-952 LPTGVKDKRG
+952 
-962 LDIVFNY
+962 
-969 YPALVTE
+969 
-976 DGSPVDP
+976 
-983 TPYIKAE
+983 E
-990 SAAGVKNNNESLQ
+990 S
-1003 EADGNDA
+1003 
-1010 SAAGQPSASTQG
+1010 
-1022 PDTSVGTQNT
+1022 
-1032 AKPQQGAQGATPAP
+1032 
-1046 AGILGVAI
+1046 
-1054 SCRNIISAKANQI
+1054 NI
-1067 LPFHTA
+1067 T
-1073 KIDKESIKNAI
+1073 
-1084 IALINDLVKAQLI
+1084 V
-1097 EPVRGENLG
+1097 
-1106 GGNRQTTATAES
+1106 
-1118 FSIEYDKYFNV
+1118 EYDKYFNV
-1129 AESFMSSFGFNR
+1129 AESFMSSFGFNG
-1141 ANKLHVNRTIKS
+1141 ANKLHVNRTIKA

-1183 LDNILAK
+1183 LDSILAK
-1190 NSTYDEFAKLAKNSH
+1190 NSTYDEFAKLAKSSH
-1205 SINLIKI
+1205 TINLIKI
-1212 AEDCS
+1212 DEDCS

-1241 IVRFDERG
+1241 VVRFDERG
-1249 KLAESIR
+1249 KLVEAIR

>member
-36 YGGIDVPVNSEGYLT
+36 YGGIDVPVNSEGYLK
-51 NPAQHLPAGM
+51 NPAQHLPDGM
-61 LDKLKRAWTASDGNA
+61 LDKLKGAWTSSNGDANA
-76 NTFFNQNI
+76 FFNQNI

-106 ELGLPDGTSV
+106 ELGLPDGTAV
-116 PCKAF
+116 PCKEF
-121 TDHDYQRIKYKSGS
+121 TDHDYQHIKYDSGS
-135 SVPTSDGT
+135 SVPPSSGT
-143 DGGAGD
+143 DAAGAGAADSVADAGAGAAAGAADSGSAGAGAGD
-149 GAAGGTGDGAAGG
+149 
-162 TGDGGTGD
+162 
-170 GAADGTGDGGTGDG
+170 
-184 AADGTGDWWSFFGS
+184 WWAFFGS

-218 GNTIKARFRKCAK
+218 GNTIKVRFRKCAK

-265 MLWGSKTGKG
+265 RLWGSKSGKG

-290 KNELSADYQEARKAF
+290 RNELSADYQEARKAF
-305 NMIASAGK
+305 NMIATAGK
-313 GIDVKKGEEQTS
+313 EINDKKKGKEQTG
-325 GKMNNLQGES
+325 GKMNNLQSES
-335 QAVIYSS
+335 QTVTYSS

-353 EEETALNEALGVGAI
+353 EEETALNEGAGAI
-368 VALGSVAIKGGMY
+368 IALGSVAIKGGMY

-393 GSAKAVQVTHQSTR
+393 GSVKTVQVTHQSTR

-436 SLGDIDKSNVD
+436 SLGDIDKSNID

-468 YARVEKNYNKMID
+468 YARVEKNYNQMVD
-481 AYVRIANNVVNNF
+481 AYVRIANSVVNNF
-494 ETYTKNSKGKDGKVK
+494 EKYTKNSKGKDGKVK
-509 TLSEKDANLLV
+509 ELSEKDSNLLV

-628 NPVIKFARVALLK
+628 NPVINFARVALLK
-641 DPGLL
+641 DPGTLVL
-646 IRNSKNEYDMSSYKE
+646 NNNKYDMSSYKE

-676 ADRSQNGDNVELTYN
+676 ADKSENGDNVELTYN
-691 KWMALDPIIATNVPG
+691 KWMALNPVLAVNVPG
-706 DDRDGEDMGKT
+706 DMHEKTPAAAKVYKRTAPSKNGQESQEKQEQYIIINPTSSESITYDESKTLYEDDEKTPEENNTTTDTNNTTNAQQEETKSSSPVKNVIFVSGNTKTNIEIQANDATQEKVNAIVTNHDNNMG
-717 KLYHRVVKT
+717 
-726 EDGRE
+726 
-731 LDEYI
+731 
-736 FGISTKVKEASTTEF
+736 F
-751 TEDTNISEATGKAE
+751 TEVSPEEAEQIINAVANAK
-765 IPSEREEREETL
+765 EETVQVQTAENL
-777 SRDVPEE
+777 PEIINKQESANGGESEIGADVIIKNIDS
-784 ISTDNT
+784 ISNSITQQLGTLKIEDFTVTSGTAGRVTSKYNNGTIQLKNTVDNQRNFDTVVTFDTGATTKAGKKIYIAAQPRTDNKNIT
-790 QQDIVKLA
+790 VDLILVSGDGTNYDEIKFRGAQKDAYVSLTAPINVQNVKQ
-798 CANVT
+798 
-803 KGTDLAADVKT
+803 G
-814 NQFTGAFIFLGNKCT
+814 
-829 AKEADEKFK
+829 
-838 TLGFEALD
+838 
-846 GKTKEKEQ
+846 
-854 IENNIANSIGYTHV
+854 
-868 ARQDAGNIASIDDAV
+868 
-883 KKIETRQ
+883 IETIV
-890 TTSENL
+890 N
-896 VAKVDAITNNLYQ
+896 
-909 VMDTM
+909 
-914 KNNVPANTL
+914 
-923 THPFGFQG
+923 
-931 FGTKCFVTLPKE
+931 
-943 KGKSGYYKE
+943 YYKQYAGKYTIE
-952 LPTGVKDKRG
+952 
-962 LDIVFNY
+962 
-969 YPALVTE
+969 
-976 DGSPVDP
+976 
-983 TPYIKAE
+983 E
-990 SAAGVKNNNESLQ
+990 S
-1003 EADGNDA
+1003 
-1010 SAAGQPSASTQG
+1010 
-1022 PDTSVGTQNT
+1022 
-1032 AKPQQGAQGATPAP
+1032 
-1046 AGILGVAI
+1046 
-1054 SCRNIISAKANQI
+1054 NI
-1067 LPFHTA
+1067 T
-1073 KIDKESIKNAI
+1073 
-1084 IALINDLVKAQLI
+1084 V
-1097 EPVRGENLG
+1097 
-1106 GGNRQTTATAES
+1106 
-1118 FSIEYDKYFNV
+1118 EYDKYFNV
-1129 AESFMSSFGFNR
+1129 AESFMSSFGFNG
-1141 ANKLHVNRTIKS
+1141 ANKLHVNRTIKA

-1175 PEKYIKES
+1175 PEKYIKDS
-1183 LDNILAK
+1183 LDAILAK
-1190 NSTYDEFAKLAKNSH
+1190 NSTYDEFAKLAKSSH
-1205 SINLIKI
+1205 TINLIKI
-1212 AEDCS
+1212 DEDCS

-1241 IVRFDERG
+1241 VVRFDERG
-1249 KLAESIR
+1249 KLVEAIR

>member
-36 YGGIDVPVNSEGYLT
+36 YGGIDVPVNSEGYLK
-51 NPAQHLPAGM
+51 NPAQHLPDGM
-61 LDKLKRAWTASDGNA
+61 LDKLKGAWTSSNGDANA
-76 NTFFNQNI
+76 FFNQNI

-106 ELGLPDGTSV
+106 ELGLPDGTAV
-116 PCKAF
+116 PCKEF
-121 TDHDYQRIKYKSGS
+121 TDHDYQHIKYDSGS
-135 SVPTSDGT
+135 SVPPSSGT
-143 DGGAGD
+143 DAAGAGAADSVADAGAGAAAGAVDSGSAGAGAGD
-149 GAAGGTGDGAAGG
+149 
-162 TGDGGTGD
+162 
-170 GAADGTGDGGTGDG
+170 
-184 AADGTGDWWSFFGS
+184 WWAFFGS

-218 GNTIKARFRKCAK
+218 GNTIKVRFRKCAK

-265 MLWGSKTGKG
+265 SLWGSKSGKG

-290 KNELSADYQEARKAF
+290 RNELSADYQEARKAF
-305 NMIASAGK
+305 NMIAAAGK
-313 GIDVKKGEEQTS
+313 GINDKKKGNEQTS
-325 GKMNNLQGES
+325 GKMNSLQGES
-335 QAVIYSS
+335 QTVMYSS

-353 EEETALNEALGVGAI
+353 EEETTLNEGAGAI
-368 VALGSVAIKGGMY
+368 VALGAVKVIAGMY
-381 LFSKKD
+381 QYSKKD

-393 GSAKAVQVTHQSTR
+393 GSPKAVQVTRQSTR

-456 KQEQASGKGSKM
+456 KQEQASGKGSKI
-468 YARVEKNYNKMID
+468 YARVEKNYNQMVD
-481 AYVRIANNVVNNF
+481 AYVRIANSVVNNF
-494 ETYTKNSKGKDGKVK
+494 EKYTKNSKGKDGKVK
-509 TLSEKDANLLV
+509 ELSEKDSNLLV

-578 FVLDIVPKVGE
+578 FVLDIVPKAGE
-589 YYILQQTNQQTELA
+589 YYILHQSNQQTELA

-628 NPVIKFARVALLK
+628 NPVINFARVALLK
-641 DPGLL
+641 DPGTLVL
-646 IRNSKNEYDMSSYKE
+646 NNNKYDMSSYKE

-676 ADRSQNGDNVELTYN
+676 ADKSENGDNVELTYN
-691 KWMALDPIIATNVPG
+691 KWMALNPVLAVNVPG
-706 DDRDGEDMGKT
+706 DMHEKT
-717 KLYHRVVKT
+717 PAAAKVYKRTAPSKNGQ
-726 EDGRE
+726 EKQE
-731 LDEYI
+731 QEQYI
-736 FGISTKVKEASTTEF
+736 IINPTSSESITYNESTTLYEDDEKTPEENNTTTDTKNTTNGQQEETKSSSPVKNVIFVSGNTKTNIEIQANDTTQEKVNAIVTNRDNNMGF
-751 TEDTNISEATGKAE
+751 TEVSPEEAEQIINAVANAK
-765 IPSEREEREETL
+765 EETAQVQTAENL
-777 SRDVPEE
+777 PEIINKQESANGGESEIGADVIIKNIDS
-784 ISTDNT
+784 ISNSIAQQLGTLKIEDFTVTSGTAGRVTSKYNNGTIQLKNTINKQRNFDTVVTFDTGATTKAGKKIYIAAQPRTDNKNIT
-790 QQDIVKLA
+790 VDLILASGDGTNYDEIKFHGAQKDAYVSLTAPINVQNVKQ
-798 CANVT
+798 
-803 KGTDLAADVKT
+803 G
-814 NQFTGAFIFLGNKCT
+814 
-829 AKEADEKFK
+829 
-838 TLGFEALD
+838 
-846 GKTKEKEQ
+846 
-854 IENNIANSIGYTHV
+854 
-868 ARQDAGNIASIDDAV
+868 
-883 KKIETRQ
+883 IETIV
-890 TTSENL
+890 N
-896 VAKVDAITNNLYQ
+896 
-909 VMDTM
+909 
-914 KNNVPANTL
+914 
-923 THPFGFQG
+923 
-931 FGTKCFVTLPKE
+931 
-943 KGKSGYYKE
+943 YYKQYAGKYTIE
-952 LPTGVKDKRG
+952 
-962 LDIVFNY
+962 
-969 YPALVTE
+969 
-976 DGSPVDP
+976 
-983 TPYIKAE
+983 E
-990 SAAGVKNNNESLQ
+990 S
-1003 EADGNDA
+1003 
-1010 SAAGQPSASTQG
+1010 
-1022 PDTSVGTQNT
+1022 
-1032 AKPQQGAQGATPAP
+1032 
-1046 AGILGVAI
+1046 
-1054 SCRNIISAKANQI
+1054 NI
-1067 LPFHTA
+1067 T
-1073 KIDKESIKNAI
+1073 
-1084 IALINDLVKAQLI
+1084 V
-1097 EPVRGENLG
+1097 
-1106 GGNRQTTATAES
+1106 
-1118 FSIEYDKYFNV
+1118 EYDKYFNV
-1129 AESFMSSFGFNR
+1129 AESFMSSFGFNG
-1141 ANKLHVNRTIKS
+1141 ANKLHVNRTIKA

-1183 LDNILAK
+1183 LDSILAK
-1190 NSTYDEFAKLAKNSH
+1190 NSTYDEFAKLAKSSH
-1205 SINLIKI
+1205 TINLIKI
-1212 AEDCS
+1212 DEDCS

-1241 IVRFDERG
+1241 VVRFDERG
-1249 KLAESIR
+1249 KLVEAIR

>member
-51 NPAQHLPAGM
+51 NPAQHLPDGM
-61 LDKLKRAWTASDGNA
+61 LDKLKRAWTSSNGDANA
-76 NTFFNQNI
+76 FFNQNI

-106 ELGLPDGTSV
+106 ELGLPDGTAV
-116 PCKAF
+116 PCKEF
-121 TDHDYQRIKYKSGS
+121 TDHDYQHIKYDSGS
-135 SVPTSDGT
+135 SVPPSSGT
-143 DGGAGD
+143 DAAGAGAADSVADAGADAAAGAADSGGAGA
-149 GAAGGTGDGAAGG
+149 GA
-162 TGDGGTGD
+162 
-170 GAADGTGDGGTGDG
+170 
-184 AADGTGDWWSFFGS
+184 GDWWAFFGS

-218 GNTIKARFRKCAK
+218 GNTIKVRFRKCAK

-265 MLWGSKTGKG
+265 RLWGSKLGKG

-290 KNELSADYQEARKAF
+290 RNELSADYQEARKAF
-305 NMIASAGK
+305 NMIAAAGK
-313 GIDVKKGEEQTS
+313 GINDKNKGKEQTN
-325 GKMNNLQGES
+325 GKMNNLQSES
-335 QAVIYSS
+335 QTVIYSS

-353 EEETALNEALGVGAI
+353 EEETALNEGAGAI
-368 VALGSVAIKGGMY
+368 VALGAVKFAAGMY
-381 LFSKKD
+381 QYLKKD

-456 KQEQASGKGSKM
+456 KQEQASGKGSKI
-468 YARVEKNYNKMID
+468 YARVEKNYNQMVD
-481 AYVRIANNVVNNF
+481 AYVRIANSVVNNF
-494 ETYTKNSKGKDGKVK
+494 EKYTKNSKGKDGKVK
-509 TLSEKDANLLV
+509 ELSEKDSNLLV

-561 IKDVIPVFKT
+561 IKDVMPVFKT

-578 FVLDIVPKVGE
+578 FVLDIVPKAGE
-589 YYILQQTNQQTELA
+589 YYILQQTNQQTDLT

-628 NPVIKFARVALLK
+628 NPVINFARVALLK
-641 DPGLL
+641 DPGTLVL
-646 IRNSKNEYDMSSYKE
+646 NNNKYDMSSYKE

-676 ADRSQNGDNVELTYN
+676 ADKSENGDNVELTYN
-691 KWMALDPIIATNVPG
+691 KWMALNPVLAVNVPG
-706 DDRDGEDMGKT
+706 DMHEKT
-717 KLYHRVVKT
+717 PAAAKVYKRTAPSENGQEKQ
-726 EDGRE
+726 EQ
-731 LDEYI
+731 YI
-736 FGISTKVKEASTTEF
+736 IINPTSSESITYNESTTLY
-751 TEDTNISEATGKAE
+751 ED
-765 IPSEREEREETL
+765 
-777 SRDVPEE
+777 
-784 ISTDNT
+784 
-790 QQDIVKLA
+790 
-798 CANVT
+798 
-803 KGTDLAADVKT
+803 
-814 NQFTGAFIFLGNKCT
+814 
-829 AKEADEKFK
+829 DEK
-838 TLGFEALD
+838 TPE
-846 GKTKEKEQ
+846 
-854 IENNIANSIGYTHV
+854 ENNITTDTNNTTNAQEEETKSSSPVKNVIFVSGNTKTNIEIQANDATQEKVNAIVTNRDNNMGFTEVSPEEAEQIINAVANAKEETVQVQTVENLPEIINKQESANGGESEIGADVIIKNIDSISNSIAQQLGTLKIEDFTV
-868 ARQDAGNIASIDDAV
+868 TSGTAGRVTSKYNNGTIQLKNTIDKQRNFDTVVTFDTGATTKAG
-883 KKIETRQ
+883 KKIYIAAQPRTDNKNITVDLILVSGDGTNYDEIKFRGAQKDAYVSLTAPINAQNVKQGIETIV
-890 TTSENL
+890 N
-896 VAKVDAITNNLYQ
+896 
-909 VMDTM
+909 
-914 KNNVPANTL
+914 
-923 THPFGFQG
+923 
-931 FGTKCFVTLPKE
+931 
-943 KGKSGYYKE
+943 YYKQYAGKYTIE
-952 LPTGVKDKRG
+952 
-962 LDIVFNY
+962 
-969 YPALVTE
+969 
-976 DGSPVDP
+976 
-983 TPYIKAE
+983 E
-990 SAAGVKNNNESLQ
+990 S
-1003 EADGNDA
+1003 
-1010 SAAGQPSASTQG
+1010 
-1022 PDTSVGTQNT
+1022 
-1032 AKPQQGAQGATPAP
+1032 
-1046 AGILGVAI
+1046 
-1054 SCRNIISAKANQI
+1054 NI
-1067 LPFHTA
+1067 T
-1073 KIDKESIKNAI
+1073 
-1084 IALINDLVKAQLI
+1084 V
-1097 EPVRGENLG
+1097 
-1106 GGNRQTTATAES
+1106 
-1118 FSIEYDKYFNV
+1118 EYDKYFNV
-1129 AESFMSSFGFNR
+1129 AESFMSSFGFNG
-1141 ANKLHVNRTIKS
+1141 ANKLHVNRTIKA
-1153 PKSKLT
+1153 PKSKFT

-1183 LDNILAK
+1183 LDAILAK
-1190 NSTYDEFAKLAKNSH
+1190 NSTYDEFAKLAKSSH
-1205 SINLIKI
+1205 TINLIKI
-1212 AEDCS
+1212 DEDCS

-1241 IVRFDERG
+1241 VVRFDERG
-1249 KLAESIR
+1249 KLVEAIR

>member
-36 YGGIDVPVNSEGYLT
+36 YSGIDVPVNSEGYLT
-51 NPAQHLPAGM
+51 NPAQHLPDGM
-61 LDKLKRAWTASDGNA
+61 LDKLKRAWTSSNGDANA
-76 NTFFNQNI
+76 FFNQNI

-106 ELGLPDGTSV
+106 ELGLPDGTAV
-116 PCKAF
+116 PCKEF
-121 TDHDYQRIKYKSGS
+121 TDHDYQHIKYDSGS
-135 SVPTSDGT
+135 SVPASDGT
-143 DGGAGD
+143 DAVAGAG
-149 GAAGGTGDGAAGG
+149 ATGS
-162 TGDGGTGD
+162 TGDGGAGVAA
-170 GAADGTGDGGTGDG
+170 GAADSGSAVAG
-184 AADGTGDWWSFFGS
+184 AGDWWAFFGS

-241 TKENGMDMKAVLPGV
+241 TKQNGMDMKAVLPGV

-265 MLWGSKTGKG
+265 RLWGSKSGKG

-290 KNELSADYQEARKAF
+290 RNELSADYQEARKAF
-305 NMIASAGK
+305 NMIAAAGK
-313 GIDVKKGEEQTS
+313 GINDKNKGKEQTN
-325 GKMNNLQGES
+325 GKMNNLQSES
-335 QAVIYSS
+335 QTVIYSS

-353 EEETALNEALGVGAI
+353 EEETALNEGAGAI
-368 VALGSVAIKGGMY
+368 VALGAVKFAAGMY
-381 LFSKKD
+381 QYLKKD

-468 YARVEKNYNKMID
+468 YARVEKNYNQMVD
-481 AYVRIANNVVNNF
+481 AYVRIANSVVNNF
-494 ETYTKNSKGKDGKVK
+494 EKYTKNSKGKDGKVK
-509 TLSEKDANLLV
+509 ELSEKDSNLLV

-561 IKDVIPVFKT
+561 IKDVMPVFKT

-578 FVLDIVPKVGE
+578 FVLDIVPKAGE
-589 YYILQQTNQQTELA
+589 YYILQQTNQQTDLT

-628 NPVIKFARVALLK
+628 NPVINFARVALLK
-641 DPGLL
+641 DPGTLVL
-646 IRNSKNEYDMSSYKE
+646 NNNKYDMSSYKE

-676 ADRSQNGDNVELTYN
+676 ADKSENGDNVELTYN
-691 KWMALDPIIATNVPG
+691 KWMALNPVLAVNVPG
-706 DDRDGEDMGKT
+706 DMHEKT
-717 KLYHRVVKT
+717 PAVAKVYKRTAPSENGQEKQ
-726 EDGRE
+726 EQ
-731 LDEYI
+731 YI
-736 FGISTKVKEASTTEF
+736 IINPTSSESITYNESTTLY
-751 TEDTNISEATGKAE
+751 ED
-765 IPSEREEREETL
+765 
-777 SRDVPEE
+777 
-784 ISTDNT
+784 
-790 QQDIVKLA
+790 
-798 CANVT
+798 
-803 KGTDLAADVKT
+803 
-814 NQFTGAFIFLGNKCT
+814 
-829 AKEADEKFK
+829 DEK
-838 TLGFEALD
+838 TPE
-846 GKTKEKEQ
+846 
-854 IENNIANSIGYTHV
+854 ENNITTDTNNMTNAQEEETKSSSPVKNVIFVSGNTKTNIEIQANDATQEKVNAIVTNRDNNMGFTEVSPEEAEQIINAVANAKEETVQVQTAENLPEIINKQESANGGESEIGADVIIKNIDSISNSIAQQLGTLKIEDFTV
-868 ARQDAGNIASIDDAV
+868 TSGTAGRVTSKYNNGTIQLKNTIDKQRNFDTVVTFDTGATTKAG
-883 KKIETRQ
+883 KKIYIAAQPRTDNKNITVDLILVSGDGTNYDEIKFRGAQKDAYVSLTAPINAQNVKQGIETIV
-890 TTSENL
+890 N
-896 VAKVDAITNNLYQ
+896 
-909 VMDTM
+909 
-914 KNNVPANTL
+914 
-923 THPFGFQG
+923 
-931 FGTKCFVTLPKE
+931 
-943 KGKSGYYKE
+943 YYKQYAGKYTIE
-952 LPTGVKDKRG
+952 
-962 LDIVFNY
+962 
-969 YPALVTE
+969 
-976 DGSPVDP
+976 
-983 TPYIKAE
+983 E
-990 SAAGVKNNNESLQ
+990 S
-1003 EADGNDA
+1003 
-1010 SAAGQPSASTQG
+1010 
-1022 PDTSVGTQNT
+1022 
-1032 AKPQQGAQGATPAP
+1032 
-1046 AGILGVAI
+1046 
-1054 SCRNIISAKANQI
+1054 NI
-1067 LPFHTA
+1067 T
-1073 KIDKESIKNAI
+1073 
-1084 IALINDLVKAQLI
+1084 V
-1097 EPVRGENLG
+1097 
-1106 GGNRQTTATAES
+1106 
-1118 FSIEYDKYFNV
+1118 EYDKYFNV
-1129 AESFMSSFGFNR
+1129 AESFMSSFGFNG
-1141 ANKLHVNRTIKS
+1141 ANKLHVNRTIKA
-1153 PKSKLT
+1153 PKSKFT

-1183 LDNILAK
+1183 LDAILAK
-1190 NSTYDEFAKLAKNSH
+1190 NSTYDEFAKLAKSSH
-1205 SINLIKI
+1205 TINLIKI
-1212 AEDCS
+1212 DEDCS

-1241 IVRFDERG
+1241 VVRFDERG
-1249 KLAESIR
+1249 KLVEAIR

>member
-36 YGGIDVPVNSEGYLT
+36 YGGIDVPVNSEGYLK
-51 NPAQHLPAGM
+51 NPAQHLPDGL
-61 LDKLKRAWTASDGNA
+61 LDKLKGAWTSSNGDANA
-76 NTFFNQNI
+76 FFNQNI

-106 ELGLPDGTSV
+106 ELGLPDGTAV
-116 PCKAF
+116 PCKEF
-121 TDHDYQRIKYKSGS
+121 TDHDYQHIKYDSDS
-135 SVPTSDGT
+135 SVPPSSGT
-143 DGGAGD
+143 DAAGAGAADSVADTGTGAAAGAADPGSAGAGAGD
-149 GAAGGTGDGAAGG
+149 
-162 TGDGGTGD
+162 
-170 GAADGTGDGGTGDG
+170 
-184 AADGTGDWWSFFGS
+184 WWAFFGS

-231 VLYRMQKDFG
+231 VLYGMQKDFG
-241 TKENGMDMKAVLPGV
+241 TKQNGMDMKAVLPGV

-265 MLWGSKTGKG
+265 RLWGSKSGKG

-290 KNELSADYQEARKAF
+290 RNELSTDYQEARKAF
-305 NMIASAGK
+305 IMIAAAGK
-313 GIDVKKGEEQTS
+313 GINDKKKGKEQTS

-335 QAVIYSS
+335 QAVMYSS

-393 GSAKAVQVTHQSTR
+393 GSPKAVQVTHQSTR

-468 YARVEKNYNKMID
+468 YARVEKNYNQMVD
-481 AYVRIANNVVNNF
+481 AYVRIANSVVNNF
-494 ETYTKNSKGKDGKVK
+494 EKYTKNSKGKDGKVK
-509 TLSEKDANLLV
+509 ELSEKDSNLLV

-571 GLASDAD
+571 GLAGDAD
-578 FVLDIVPKVGE
+578 FVLDIVPKAGE

-628 NPVIKFARVALLK
+628 NPVINFARVALLK
-641 DPGLL
+641 DPGTLVL
-646 IRNSKNEYDMSSYKE
+646 NNNKYDMSSYKE

-676 ADRSQNGDNVELTYN
+676 ADKSENGDNVELTYN
-691 KWMALDPIIATNVPG
+691 KWMALNPVLAVNVPG
-706 DDRDGEDMGKT
+706 DIHEKT
-717 KLYHRVVKT
+717 PAVAKVYKRTSPNENGQEKQ
-726 EDGRE
+726 EQ
-731 LDEYI
+731 YI
-736 FGISTKVKEASTTEF
+736 IINPTSSESISYNESTTLYEDDEK
-751 TEDTNISEATGKAE
+751 TPEENNTTTDTNNT
-765 IPSEREEREETL
+765 T
-777 SRDVPEE
+777 
-784 ISTDNT
+784 NT
-790 QQDIVKLA
+790 QQEETKSSSPVKNVIFVSGNTKTNIEIQANDTTQEKVNAIVTNRGNNMGFTEVSPEEA
-798 CANVT
+798 EQIINAVANAKEETAQVQT
-803 KGTDLAADVKT
+803 AENLPEIINKQESANGGESEIGADVIIKNIDSISNSIAQQLGT
-814 NQFTGAFIFLGNKCT
+814 LKIEDFTVTSGTAGRVTSKYNNGTIQLKNTIDKQRNFDTVVTFDTGAT
-829 AKEADEKFK
+829 
-838 TLGFEALD
+838 
-846 GKTKEKEQ
+846 TK
-854 IENNIANSIGYTHV
+854 
-868 ARQDAGNIASIDDAV
+868 AG
-883 KKIETRQ
+883 KKIYIAAQPRTDNKNITVDLILVSGDGTNYDEIKFRGAQKDAYVSLTAPINVQNVKQGIETIV
-890 TTSENL
+890 N
-896 VAKVDAITNNLYQ
+896 
-909 VMDTM
+909 
-914 KNNVPANTL
+914 
-923 THPFGFQG
+923 
-931 FGTKCFVTLPKE
+931 
-943 KGKSGYYKE
+943 YYKQYAGKYTIE
-952 LPTGVKDKRG
+952 
-962 LDIVFNY
+962 
-969 YPALVTE
+969 
-976 DGSPVDP
+976 
-983 TPYIKAE
+983 E
-990 SAAGVKNNNESLQ
+990 S
-1003 EADGNDA
+1003 
-1010 SAAGQPSASTQG
+1010 
-1022 PDTSVGTQNT
+1022 
-1032 AKPQQGAQGATPAP
+1032 
-1046 AGILGVAI
+1046 
-1054 SCRNIISAKANQI
+1054 NI
-1067 LPFHTA
+1067 T
-1073 KIDKESIKNAI
+1073 
-1084 IALINDLVKAQLI
+1084 V
-1097 EPVRGENLG
+1097 
-1106 GGNRQTTATAES
+1106 
-1118 FSIEYDKYFNV
+1118 EYDKYFNV
-1129 AESFMSSFGFNR
+1129 AESFMSSFGFNG
-1141 ANKLHVNRTIKS
+1141 ANKLHVNRTIKA

-1183 LDNILAK
+1183 LDAILAK
-1190 NSTYDEFAKLAKNSH
+1190 NSTYDEFAKLAKSSH
-1205 SINLIKI
+1205 TINLIKI
-1212 AEDCS
+1212 DEDCS

-1241 IVRFDERG
+1241 VVRFDKRG
-1249 KLAESIR
+1249 KLVEAIR

>member
-36 YGGIDVPVNSEGYLT
+36 YGGIDVPVNSEGYLK
-51 NPAQHLPAGM
+51 NPAQYLPDGM
-61 LDKLKRAWTASDGNA
+61 LDKLKGAWTSSNGDANA
-76 NTFFNQNI
+76 FFNQNI

-106 ELGLPDGTSV
+106 ELGLPDGTAV
-116 PCKAF
+116 PCKEF
-121 TDHDYQRIKYKSGS
+121 TDHDYQHIKYDSGS
-135 SVPTSDGT
+135 SVPPSSGT
-143 DGGAGD
+143 DAAGAGAADSVADAGAGAAAGAADSGSAVTGAGD
-149 GAAGGTGDGAAGG
+149 
-162 TGDGGTGD
+162 
-170 GAADGTGDGGTGDG
+170 
-184 AADGTGDWWSFFGS
+184 WWAFFGS

-241 TKENGMDMKAVLPGV
+241 TKQNGMDMKAVLPGV

-265 MLWGSKTGKG
+265 RLWGSKAGNG
-275 KNKGALGLRPFVDNY
+275 RNKGALGLRPFVDNY
-290 KNELSADYQEARKAF
+290 RNELSADYQEARKAF
-305 NMIASAGK
+305 NMIAASGK
-313 GIDVKKGEEQTS
+313 GIDDKKKGKEQTS

-335 QAVIYSS
+335 QTVMYSS

-393 GSAKAVQVTHQSTR
+393 GSPKAVQVTRQSTR

-456 KQEQASGKGSKM
+456 KQEQASGKGSKI
-468 YARVEKNYNKMID
+468 YTRVEKNYNQMVD
-481 AYVRIANNVVNNF
+481 AYVRIANKVVNNF

-509 TLSEKDANLLV
+509 ELSEKDSNLLV

-578 FVLDIVPKVGE
+578 FVLDIVPKAGE
-589 YYILQQTNQQTELA
+589 YYILHQSNQQTDLTS
-603 GGDTAKGNVVLA
+603 GDTAKGNVVLA

-628 NPVIKFARVALLK
+628 NPVINFARVALLK
-641 DPGLL
+641 DPGTLVL
-646 IRNSKNEYDMSSYKE
+646 NNNKYDMSSYKE

-676 ADRSQNGDNVELTYN
+676 ADKSENGDNVELTYN
-691 KWMALDPIIATNVPG
+691 KWMALNPVLAVNVPG
-706 DDRDGEDMGKT
+706 DMHEKT
-717 KLYHRVVKT
+717 PAAAKVYKRTAPSENGQEKQ
-726 EDGRE
+726 EQ
-731 LDEYI
+731 YI
-736 FGISTKVKEASTTEF
+736 IINPTSSESITYNESTTLY
-751 TEDTNISEATGKAE
+751 ED
-765 IPSEREEREETL
+765 
-777 SRDVPEE
+777 
-784 ISTDNT
+784 
-790 QQDIVKLA
+790 
-798 CANVT
+798 
-803 KGTDLAADVKT
+803 
-814 NQFTGAFIFLGNKCT
+814 
-829 AKEADEKFK
+829 DEK
-838 TLGFEALD
+838 TPE
-846 GKTKEKEQ
+846 
-854 IENNIANSIGYTHV
+854 ENNITTDTNNTTNGQQEETKSSSPVKNVIFVSGNTKTNIEIQANDATQEKVNAIVTNRDNNMGFTEVSPEEAEQIINAVANAKEETVQVQTAENLPEIINKQESANGGESEIGADVIIKNIDSISNSIAQQLGTLKIEDFTVTSGTAGRVTSKYNNGTIQLKNT
-868 ARQDAGNIASIDDAV
+868 AENQRQRNFDSVVTFDTGATTKAG
-883 KKIETRQ
+883 KKIYIAAQPRTDNKNITVDLILVSGDGTNYDEIKFRGAQKDAYVSLTAPINAQNVKQGIETIV
-890 TTSENL
+890 N
-896 VAKVDAITNNLYQ
+896 
-909 VMDTM
+909 
-914 KNNVPANTL
+914 
-923 THPFGFQG
+923 
-931 FGTKCFVTLPKE
+931 
-943 KGKSGYYKE
+943 YYKQYAGKYTIE
-952 LPTGVKDKRG
+952 
-962 LDIVFNY
+962 
-969 YPALVTE
+969 
-976 DGSPVDP
+976 
-983 TPYIKAE
+983 E
-990 SAAGVKNNNESLQ
+990 S
-1003 EADGNDA
+1003 
-1010 SAAGQPSASTQG
+1010 
-1022 PDTSVGTQNT
+1022 
-1032 AKPQQGAQGATPAP
+1032 
-1046 AGILGVAI
+1046 
-1054 SCRNIISAKANQI
+1054 NI
-1067 LPFHTA
+1067 T
-1073 KIDKESIKNAI
+1073 
-1084 IALINDLVKAQLI
+1084 V
-1097 EPVRGENLG
+1097 
-1106 GGNRQTTATAES
+1106 
-1118 FSIEYDKYFNV
+1118 EYDKYFNV
-1129 AESFMSSFGFNR
+1129 AESFMSSFGFNG
-1141 ANKLHVNRTIKS
+1141 ANKLHVNRTIKA
-1153 PKSKLT
+1153 PKSKFT

-1183 LDNILAK
+1183 LDAILAK
-1190 NSTYDEFAKLAKNSH
+1190 NSTYDEFAKLAKSSH
-1205 SINLIKI
+1205 TINLIKI
-1212 AEDCS
+1212 DEDCS

-1241 IVRFDERG
+1241 VVRFDKRG
-1249 KLAESIR
+1249 KLVEAIR